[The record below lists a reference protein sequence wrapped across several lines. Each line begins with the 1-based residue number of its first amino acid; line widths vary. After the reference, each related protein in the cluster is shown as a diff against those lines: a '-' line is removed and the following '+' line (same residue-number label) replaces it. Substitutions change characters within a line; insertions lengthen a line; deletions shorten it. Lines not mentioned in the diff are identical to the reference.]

1 MYGLF
6 AYKEITAL
14 RTKHVYRL
22 EIYKKDFSGTAM
34 ELEEFSSSPFSITL
48 EGEGDAIYRP
58 VIKSYLSI
66 NIIDKDQFDYTQFFT
81 SDAFGFR
88 VFLLRNGVRLWSG
101 YITPDSFGQDLQY
114 RSTINLVA
122 RDNIGYLSEIDY
134 DWFDYDFVSIE
145 QLLTKA
151 FDKIQAQFSLDNRVN
166 IFSGNKPITDAYIQ
180 TVGLKDKTWFE
191 VLEEVLSGCGLQL
204 RYINDNYTLHDIAN
218 EVELG
223 GNYTPTFIDRSQRVD
238 FSPAWREE
246 QLEQD
251 YLKIDNFFN
260 KMPNKDKYEFIKLN
274 NKDFSRPGERL
285 YTIQGWNQ
293 SEANASNGILFN
305 NPDELYYNTSFNQDT
320 GTYIF
325 DKIPNTSM
333 LINSD
338 NKTEYPN
345 SSISTSFICKKSST
359 PLHIN
364 IDAFNELFEVE
375 YYEGIGHVI
384 SRHYGFNYNTYHL
397 NFYCNIFLKKE
408 DGSTLICKNNTWEPY
423 DSSNQDYRIELNL
436 PETPDPLT
444 AESFQEDKTQ
454 LDIVVKSIPENGDL
468 IFTIYRWGTS
478 YTGTLLGSFAMR
490 IDNIKMYFKDE
501 KEDISGQESKITINE
516 SNNVKQSFDFKYGQ
530 IPDSSG
536 GYLAFAG
543 GLHDNDDYHTPLT
556 DWYRSAFPGNK
567 YNLLELVGRGL
578 AHHGK
583 KARKIMTGT
592 ILFDGQDFSK
602 ILVIDNE
609 KYVINGGTYDVT
621 KETLTGE
628 FIEVE
633 PYSTDDYVITGGAV
647 SGGSS
652 NISTGGNRDTLLWTD
667 NAANTKRVNELGMA
681 TSDDLAGSNLLIDNP
696 EWSEA
701 KRISADM
708 LDDKFYWD
716 KSLDTTEDKSDKD
729 SWIIR
734 TKHSIVSDKG
744 ISAYGLGSTSGGSAS
759 GSLGELVNVGQWAD
773 EVPTADRVMVQ
784 LAGAT
789 HWSAKPLADLVGLD
803 TAALAQYL
811 TANSYLKASD
821 ISSYLTWANLS
832 GKPTVYPTNWANIA
846 DKPTVYPTTWTSVTG
861 RPTKLSQFT
870 DDVVAG
876 NYLPKPTWD
885 AVFEVVTVDGTP
897 ALKVKYDILGLKGI
911 TAYAD
916 GTLSGG
922 FSGALVDLVDVAVTN
937 LASGDILKYN
947 GTHFVNVPVSSIAGA
962 SSWDQI
968 TGKPEY
974 YPTRW
979 ADVFGAPA
987 SLPASDVYPW
997 AKAAS
1002 KPTYTAAEV
1011 GALALSGGTLTG
1023 NVITIGSFILAN
1035 SGAYP
1040 QLTFRAT
1047 ADNSERLLFRHG
1059 NDLKWRYNG
1068 TNDGIIYHSGNF
1080 NPGNYLL
1087 LSGGTM
1093 TGDITFGSNGRSLRG
1108 SDGGNIAG
1116 VLYDTPNARYVTAI
1130 GTGSRRLIL
1139 VSPASIYRGT
1149 GGVAE
1154 NYMIY
1159 DSGNFNPSSKLDK
1172 SVWDEAFE
1180 LKTVNGVRV
1189 ISAKLDFLSV
1199 AGISAYATGPSSG
1212 GGGGGL
1218 DYDLLKQALTG
1229 AITPDGYP
1237 FTISAS
1243 FLGAIDKTYLT
1254 GKLANTYADKVH
1266 THLWADIT
1274 DRPTALPANGGN
1286 ADTVDNLHA
1295 SSFAQIKSYN
1305 FPSGGVN
1312 NITDLDFTG
1321 NIQAHFPGAEYSC
1334 IWQGKDYQGT
1344 ILQLKLR
1351 DYANVQS
1358 MMYRGSLTKTWRT
1371 VWDSGNFNPENYLPL
1386 SGGSITG
1393 GLGVSGYLTAG
1404 VLRIKATSYPQIS
1417 FVNTTTNRDSL
1428 LFVNGSELYWRPTAG
1443 TATDYQVYH
1452 SGNFNPDSKLGVSS
1466 VAVEAKK
1473 MSYQGLMTA
1482 ISGTTTFP
1490 AGLYL
1495 YGVYSNGYPVT
1506 YGNLLRVGGS
1516 GLGEMLF
1523 GWAGDASVGGL
1534 YYRSKRDV
1542 AATAWSSWCKLW
1554 TSANSNLSTID
1565 WSANNLNAA
1574 ANLDVAGQAY
1584 VSGWLRSRGN
1594 VGWYSQDY
1602 GGGIHM
1608 TDSTWVR
1615 VYGSKGLMIDT
1626 GTSPFNMG
1634 QLQITCSAEAS
1645 IGFRSASNGN
1655 WCLGKGVSSIGSGFG
1670 LYNAATNRVAFQI
1683 ASATDNASFVGS
1695 ITAPTF
1701 VGNLSGSASSVN
1713 GYDIN
1718 SFTGYYKYTI
1728 DASSLDQN
1736 TYYPVTMNLGA
1747 HNTVRIS
1754 VIVALNS
1761 GTKPAWSSHA
1771 SGFSVRFIEEV
1782 NGSGWGISE
1791 VSRNILANE
1800 YRFANANPVGRVE
1813 QMTNSSTEVIWVRG
1827 GGKYFFYLSIP
1838 YITPALRTSTFT
1850 NASQSVSPRTDTMD
1864 LRMAANGNG
1873 IAVSKLYAHNSIEI
1887 NGFTIDVYNGALRVN
1902 GNLVATGGVTSL
1914 ATA

>member
-1 MYGLF
+1 MRLVTTFIQNTESTDPDLSYLNRARFVLSVADGHGSDGVGILDAVIRNRHLF
-6 AYKEITAL
+6 LSMTSGAEIDAGSVFTEDDLPVASDSRLGIAAFDPAY
-14 RTKHVYRL
+14 
-22 EIYKKDFSGTAM
+22 
-34 ELEEFSSSPFSITL
+34 FSIL
-48 EGEGDAIYRP
+48 AGKVSLRGDLDFGLNETQLAEYLTANKYATQAWVAAQGFIGSDGLALYATKEW
-58 VIKSYLSI
+58 VLGQNFAKASSLGNYLLKSVW
-66 NIIDKDQFDYTQFFT
+66 DE
-81 SDAFGFR
+81 
-88 VFLLRNGVRLWSG
+88 VFEVTTVNGVR
-101 YITPDSFGQDLQY
+101 
-114 RSTINLVA
+114 
-122 RDNIGYLSEIDY
+122 
-134 DWFDYDFVSIE
+134 
-145 QLLTKA
+145 
-151 FDKIQAQFSLDNRVN
+151 
-166 IFSGNKPITDAYIQ
+166 
-180 TVGLKDKTWFE
+180 
-191 VLEEVLSGCGLQL
+191 VLNVKL
-204 RYINDNYTLHDIAN
+204 DIA
-218 EVELG
+218 
-223 GNYTPTFIDRSQRVD
+223 
-238 FSPAWREE
+238 
-246 QLEQD
+246 
-251 YLKIDNFFN
+251 
-260 KMPNKDKYEFIKLN
+260 
-274 NKDFSRPGERL
+274 
-285 YTIQGWNQ
+285 
-293 SEANASNGILFN
+293 
-305 NPDELYYNTSFNQDT
+305 
-320 GTYIF
+320 
-325 DKIPNTSM
+325 
-333 LINSD
+333 
-338 NKTEYPN
+338 
-345 SSISTSFICKKSST
+345 
-359 PLHIN
+359 
-364 IDAFNELFEVE
+364 
-375 YYEGIGHVI
+375 
-384 SRHYGFNYNTYHL
+384 
-397 NFYCNIFLKKE
+397 
-408 DGSTLICKNNTWEPY
+408 
-423 DSSNQDYRIELNL
+423 
-436 PETPDPLT
+436 
-444 AESFQEDKTQ
+444 
-454 LDIVVKSIPENGDL
+454 
-468 IFTIYRWGTS
+468 
-478 YTGTLLGSFAMR
+478 
-490 IDNIKMYFKDE
+490 
-501 KEDISGQESKITINE
+501 
-516 SNNVKQSFDFKYGQ
+516 
-530 IPDSSG
+530 
-536 GYLAFAG
+536 
-543 GLHDNDDYHTPLT
+543 GL
-556 DWYRSAFPGNK
+556 
-567 YNLLELVGRGL
+567 
-578 AHHGK
+578 
-583 KARKIMTGT
+583 
-592 ILFDGQDFSK
+592 
-602 ILVIDNE
+602 
-609 KYVINGGTYDVT
+609 
-621 KETLTGE
+621 
-628 FIEVE
+628 
-633 PYSTDDYVITGGAV
+633 
-647 SGGSS
+647 
-652 NISTGGNRDTLLWTD
+652 
-667 NAANTKRVNELGMA
+667 
-681 TSDDLAGSNLLIDNP
+681 
-696 EWSEA
+696 
-701 KRISADM
+701 
-708 LDDKFYWD
+708 
-716 KSLDTTEDKSDKD
+716 
-729 SWIIR
+729 
-734 TKHSIVSDKG
+734 KG
-744 ISAYGLGSTSGGSAS
+744 ISAYGLGSTSGSGAS

-821 ISSYLTWANLS
+821 ISNYLTWANLS
-832 GKPTVYPTNWANIA
+832 GKPTVYPTSWEL
-846 DKPTVYPTTWTSVTG
+846 VTG
-861 RPTKLSQFT
+861 RPTKLSDLT

-897 ALKVKYDILGLKGI
+897 VLKVKYDILGLKGI

-979 ADVFGAPA
+979 ADVSGAPA

-1011 GALALSGGTLTG
+1011 GALALSGGIITGSLTVTNG
-1023 NVITIGSFILAN
+1023 FTSGIMKCQT
-1035 SGAYP
+1035 GAYP
-1040 QLTFRAT
+1040 QLQFEQTNTGVTSILFVTAT
-1047 ADNSERLLFRHG
+1047 NDLIYRPDNSKTG
-1059 NDLKWRYNG
+1059 ADYA
-1068 TNDGIIYHSGNF
+1068 IYHSGNF
-1080 NPGNYLL
+1080 
-1087 LSGGTM
+1087 T
-1093 TGDITFGSNGRSLRG
+1093 
-1108 SDGGNIAG
+1108 
-1116 VLYDTPNARYVTAI
+1116 
-1130 GTGSRRLIL
+1130 
-1139 VSPASIYRGT
+1139 
-1149 GGVAE
+1149 
-1154 NYMIY
+1154 
-1159 DSGNFNPSSKLDK
+1159 PSSKLDK

-1243 FLGAIDKTYLT
+1243 FLGAIDKIYLT
-1254 GKLANTYADKVH
+1254 GKLANTYANKVH

-1274 DRPTALPANGGN
+1274 DRPTSLPANGGN

-1334 IWQGKDYQGT
+1334 IWQGKDFAGT

-1351 DYANVQS
+1351 DYAGKQS

-1371 VWDSGNFNPENYLPL
+1371 VWDSGNLNPDDKFGFSAAQLSDLNNAPNNAFFVGAYNATNSPVQNSWSNGFTIAYGNNTDFKKQFCYAGEKWWTRGRDGTNWGAWRQIWDSGSFNPANYLPL

-1404 VLRIKATSYPQIS
+1404 VLRVKATSYPQIS

-1428 LFVNGSELYWRPTAG
+1428 LFVNGSGLYWRPTAG

-1495 YGVYSNGYPVT
+1495 YGVYNNGYPVT

-1542 AATAWSSWCKLW
+1542 AATAWSNWCKLW

-1626 GTSPFNMG
+1626 GTSPINMG

-1655 WCLGKGVSSIGSGFG
+1655 WCLGKGVKSIGSGFG
-1670 LYNAATNRVAFQI
+1670 LYNAVTNRAAFQI
-1683 ASATDNASFVGS
+1683 DSATDNASFVGS

-1736 TYYPVTMNLGA
+1736 TYYPVTMYLGN

-1754 VIVALNS
+1754 VIVALDS

-1771 SGFSVRFIEEV
+1771 SGYSVRFIEEV
-1782 NGSGWGISE
+1782 NGSGWGTSE

-1902 GNLVATGGVTSL
+1902 GNLVATGGVT
-1914 ATA
+1914 AYQ

>member
-1 MYGLF
+1 M
-6 AYKEITAL
+6 
-14 RTKHVYRL
+14 
-22 EIYKKDFSGTAM
+22 
-34 ELEEFSSSPFSITL
+34 
-48 EGEGDAIYRP
+48 
-58 VIKSYLSI
+58 
-66 NIIDKDQFDYTQFFT
+66 
-81 SDAFGFR
+81 
-88 VFLLRNGVRLWSG
+88 
-101 YITPDSFGQDLQY
+101 
-114 RSTINLVA
+114 
-122 RDNIGYLSEIDY
+122 
-134 DWFDYDFVSIE
+134 
-145 QLLTKA
+145 
-151 FDKIQAQFSLDNRVN
+151 
-166 IFSGNKPITDAYIQ
+166 
-180 TVGLKDKTWFE
+180 
-191 VLEEVLSGCGLQL
+191 
-204 RYINDNYTLHDIAN
+204 
-218 EVELG
+218 
-223 GNYTPTFIDRSQRVD
+223 
-238 FSPAWREE
+238 
-246 QLEQD
+246 
-251 YLKIDNFFN
+251 
-260 KMPNKDKYEFIKLN
+260 
-274 NKDFSRPGERL
+274 
-285 YTIQGWNQ
+285 
-293 SEANASNGILFN
+293 
-305 NPDELYYNTSFNQDT
+305 
-320 GTYIF
+320 
-325 DKIPNTSM
+325 
-333 LINSD
+333 
-338 NKTEYPN
+338 
-345 SSISTSFICKKSST
+345 
-359 PLHIN
+359 
-364 IDAFNELFEVE
+364 
-375 YYEGIGHVI
+375 
-384 SRHYGFNYNTYHL
+384 
-397 NFYCNIFLKKE
+397 
-408 DGSTLICKNNTWEPY
+408 
-423 DSSNQDYRIELNL
+423 
-436 PETPDPLT
+436 
-444 AESFQEDKTQ
+444 
-454 LDIVVKSIPENGDL
+454 
-468 IFTIYRWGTS
+468 
-478 YTGTLLGSFAMR
+478 
-490 IDNIKMYFKDE
+490 
-501 KEDISGQESKITINE
+501 
-516 SNNVKQSFDFKYGQ
+516 
-530 IPDSSG
+530 
-536 GYLAFAG
+536 
-543 GLHDNDDYHTPLT
+543 
-556 DWYRSAFPGNK
+556 
-567 YNLLELVGRGL
+567 
-578 AHHGK
+578 
-583 KARKIMTGT
+583 
-592 ILFDGQDFSK
+592 
-602 ILVIDNE
+602 
-609 KYVINGGTYDVT
+609 
-621 KETLTGE
+621 
-628 FIEVE
+628 
-633 PYSTDDYVITGGAV
+633 
-647 SGGSS
+647 
-652 NISTGGNRDTLLWTD
+652 
-667 NAANTKRVNELGMA
+667 
-681 TSDDLAGSNLLIDNP
+681 
-696 EWSEA
+696 
-701 KRISADM
+701 
-708 LDDKFYWD
+708 
-716 KSLDTTEDKSDKD
+716 
-729 SWIIR
+729 
-734 TKHSIVSDKG
+734 
-744 ISAYGLGSTSGGSAS
+744 
-759 GSLGELVNVGQWAD
+759 
-773 EVPTADRVMVQ
+773 
-784 LAGAT
+784 
-789 HWSAKPLADLVGLD
+789 
-803 TAALAQYL
+803 
-811 TANSYLKASD
+811 
-821 ISSYLTWANLS
+821 
-832 GKPTVYPTNWANIA
+832 
-846 DKPTVYPTTWTSVTG
+846 
-861 RPTKLSQFT
+861 
-870 DDVVAG
+870 
-876 NYLPKPTWD
+876 
-885 AVFEVVTVDGTP
+885 
-897 ALKVKYDILGLKGI
+897 
-911 TAYAD
+911 
-916 GTLSGG
+916 
-922 FSGALVDLVDVAVTN
+922 
-937 LASGDILKYN
+937 
-947 GTHFVNVPVSSIAGA
+947 
-962 SSWDQI
+962 
-968 TGKPEY
+968 
-974 YPTRW
+974 
-979 ADVFGAPA
+979 
-987 SLPASDVYPW
+987 
-997 AKAAS
+997 
-1002 KPTYTAAEV
+1002 
-1011 GALALSGGTLTG
+1011 SGGTLTG

-1139 VSPASIYRGT
+1139 VSPASIYRGA

-1274 DRPTALPANGGN
+1274 DRPTSLPANGGN

-1305 FPSGGVN
+1305 FPSGGIN

-1334 IWQGKDYQGT
+1334 IWQGKDFAGT

-1351 DYANVQS
+1351 DYAGKQS
-1358 MMYRGSLTKTWRT
+1358 MMYRGSLTKIWRT
-1371 VWDSGNFNPENYLPL
+1371 VWDSGNFNPDNKFGLSGIISDLNNAPLNAVFSTNGTPANAPLENAYFQGFTFAMDNNPDFKRQWAFKDKKIWFRNLHAGSWSAWTDVIPLDNYLPL

-1404 VLRIKATSYPQIS
+1404 VLRVKATSYPQIS

-1428 LFVNGSELYWRPTAG
+1428 LFVNGSGLYWRPTAG

-1495 YGVYSNGYPVT
+1495 YGVYNNGYPVT

-1542 AATAWSSWCKLW
+1542 AATAWSNWCKLW

-1626 GTSPFNMG
+1626 GTSPINMG

-1655 WCLGKGVSSIGSGFG
+1655 WCLGKGVKSIGSGFG
-1670 LYNAATNRVAFQI
+1670 LYNAVTNRAAFQI
-1683 ASATDNASFVGS
+1683 DSATDNASFVGS

-1736 TYYPVTMNLGA
+1736 TYYPVTMYLGN

-1754 VIVALNS
+1754 VIVALDS

-1771 SGFSVRFIEEV
+1771 SGYSVRFIEEV
-1782 NGSGWGISE
+1782 NGSGWGTSE

-1902 GNLVATGGVTSL
+1902 GNLVATGGVT
-1914 ATA
+1914 AYQ

>member
-1 MYGLF
+1 MRLVTTFIQNTESTDPDLSYLNRARFVLSVADGHGSDGVGILDAVIRNRHLF
-6 AYKEITAL
+6 LSMTSGAEIDAGSVFTEDDLPVASDSRLGIAAFDPAY
-14 RTKHVYRL
+14 
-22 EIYKKDFSGTAM
+22 
-34 ELEEFSSSPFSITL
+34 FSIL
-48 EGEGDAIYRP
+48 AGKVSLRGDLDFGLNETQLAEYLTANKYATQAWVAAQGFIGSDGLALYATKEW
-58 VIKSYLSI
+58 VLGQNFAKASSLGNYLLKSVW
-66 NIIDKDQFDYTQFFT
+66 DE
-81 SDAFGFR
+81 
-88 VFLLRNGVRLWSG
+88 VFEVTTVNGVR
-101 YITPDSFGQDLQY
+101 
-114 RSTINLVA
+114 
-122 RDNIGYLSEIDY
+122 
-134 DWFDYDFVSIE
+134 
-145 QLLTKA
+145 
-151 FDKIQAQFSLDNRVN
+151 
-166 IFSGNKPITDAYIQ
+166 
-180 TVGLKDKTWFE
+180 
-191 VLEEVLSGCGLQL
+191 VLNVKL
-204 RYINDNYTLHDIAN
+204 DIA
-218 EVELG
+218 
-223 GNYTPTFIDRSQRVD
+223 
-238 FSPAWREE
+238 
-246 QLEQD
+246 
-251 YLKIDNFFN
+251 
-260 KMPNKDKYEFIKLN
+260 
-274 NKDFSRPGERL
+274 
-285 YTIQGWNQ
+285 
-293 SEANASNGILFN
+293 
-305 NPDELYYNTSFNQDT
+305 
-320 GTYIF
+320 
-325 DKIPNTSM
+325 
-333 LINSD
+333 
-338 NKTEYPN
+338 
-345 SSISTSFICKKSST
+345 
-359 PLHIN
+359 
-364 IDAFNELFEVE
+364 
-375 YYEGIGHVI
+375 
-384 SRHYGFNYNTYHL
+384 
-397 NFYCNIFLKKE
+397 
-408 DGSTLICKNNTWEPY
+408 
-423 DSSNQDYRIELNL
+423 
-436 PETPDPLT
+436 
-444 AESFQEDKTQ
+444 
-454 LDIVVKSIPENGDL
+454 
-468 IFTIYRWGTS
+468 
-478 YTGTLLGSFAMR
+478 
-490 IDNIKMYFKDE
+490 
-501 KEDISGQESKITINE
+501 
-516 SNNVKQSFDFKYGQ
+516 
-530 IPDSSG
+530 
-536 GYLAFAG
+536 
-543 GLHDNDDYHTPLT
+543 GL
-556 DWYRSAFPGNK
+556 
-567 YNLLELVGRGL
+567 
-578 AHHGK
+578 
-583 KARKIMTGT
+583 
-592 ILFDGQDFSK
+592 
-602 ILVIDNE
+602 
-609 KYVINGGTYDVT
+609 
-621 KETLTGE
+621 
-628 FIEVE
+628 
-633 PYSTDDYVITGGAV
+633 
-647 SGGSS
+647 
-652 NISTGGNRDTLLWTD
+652 
-667 NAANTKRVNELGMA
+667 
-681 TSDDLAGSNLLIDNP
+681 
-696 EWSEA
+696 
-701 KRISADM
+701 
-708 LDDKFYWD
+708 
-716 KSLDTTEDKSDKD
+716 
-729 SWIIR
+729 
-734 TKHSIVSDKG
+734 KG
-744 ISAYGLGSTSGGSAS
+744 ISAYGLGSTSGSGAS

-861 RPTKLSQFT
+861 RPTKLSDLT

-911 TAYAD
+911 TAYAE
-916 GTLSGG
+916 GSLSGG

-979 ADVFGAPA
+979 ADVSGAPT

-1139 VSPASIYRGT
+1139 VSPASIYRGA

-1274 DRPTALPANGGN
+1274 DRPTSLPANGGN

-1334 IWQGKDYQGT
+1334 IWQGKDFAGT

-1351 DYANVQS
+1351 DYAGKQS
-1358 MMYRGSLTKTWRT
+1358 MMYRGSLTKIWRT
-1371 VWDSGNFNPENYLPL
+1371 VWDSGNFNPDNKFGLSGIISDLNNAPLNAVFSTNGTPANAPLENAYFQGFTFAMDNNPDFKRQWAFKDKKIWFRNLHAGSWSAWTDVIPLDNYLPL

-1404 VLRIKATSYPQIS
+1404 VLRVKATSYPQIS

-1428 LFVNGSELYWRPTAG
+1428 LFVNGSGLYWRPTAG

-1495 YGVYSNGYPVT
+1495 YGVYNNGYPVT

-1542 AATAWSSWCKLW
+1542 AATAWSNWCKLW

-1602 GGGIHM
+1602 GGGIYM

-1736 TYYPVTMNLGA
+1736 TYYPVTMYLGN
-1747 HNTVRIS
+1747 HHTVRIS
-1754 VIVALNS
+1754 VLVALDS

-1771 SGFSVRFIEEV
+1771 SGYSVRFIEEV
-1782 NGSGWGISE
+1782 NGSGWGTSE
-1791 VSRNILANE
+1791 VSRSILANE

-1850 NASQSVSPRTDTMD
+1850 TASQSVSPRTDTMD
-1864 LRMAANGNG
+1864 LRTAALGSG
-1873 IAVSKLYAHNSIEI
+1873 IAINKLYAHNSIEI

-1902 GNLVATGGVTSL
+1902 GNLVATGGVT
-1914 ATA
+1914 AYQ

>member
-6 AYKEITAL
+6 AHKEITAL

-34 ELEEFSSSPFSITL
+34 ELEEFSGSPFSITL
-48 EGEGDAIYRP
+48 EGEGDEIYRP
-58 VIKSYLSI
+58 IIKSYLSI

-397 NFYCNIFLKKE
+397 NFYCNIFLEKE

-556 DWYRSAFPGNK
+556 GWYRSAFPGNK

-667 NAANTKRVNELGMA
+667 NAANTKRVNELGVA

-773 EVPTADRVMVQ
+773 AVPTADRVMVQ

-821 ISSYLTWANLS
+821 ISNYLTWANLS
-832 GKPTVYPTNWANIA
+832 GKPTVYPTSWEL
-846 DKPTVYPTTWTSVTG
+846 VTG
-861 RPTKLSQFT
+861 RPTKLSDLT

-911 TAYAD
+911 SAYAD
-916 GTLSGG
+916 GSLSGG

-979 ADVFGAPA
+979 ADVSGAPA

-1011 GALALSGGTLTG
+1011 GALALSGGIITGSLTVTNG
-1023 NVITIGSFILAN
+1023 FTSGIMKCQT
-1035 SGAYP
+1035 GAYP
-1040 QLTFRAT
+1040 QLQFEQTNTGVTSILFVTAT
-1047 ADNSERLLFRHG
+1047 NDLIYRPDNSKTG
-1059 NDLKWRYNG
+1059 ADYA
-1068 TNDGIIYHSGNF
+1068 IYHSGNF
-1080 NPGNYLL
+1080 
-1087 LSGGTM
+1087 T
-1093 TGDITFGSNGRSLRG
+1093 
-1108 SDGGNIAG
+1108 
-1116 VLYDTPNARYVTAI
+1116 
-1130 GTGSRRLIL
+1130 
-1139 VSPASIYRGT
+1139 
-1149 GGVAE
+1149 
-1154 NYMIY
+1154 
-1159 DSGNFNPSSKLDK
+1159 PSSKLDK

-1199 AGISAYATGPSSG
+1199 AGISAYATGPSSV

-1218 DYDLLKQALTG
+1218 DYDLLKQGLTG

-1243 FLGAIDKTYLT
+1243 FLGAIDKIYLT
-1254 GKLANTYADKVH
+1254 GKLANTYANKVH

-1274 DRPTALPANGGN
+1274 DRPTSLPANGGN

-1334 IWQGKDYQGT
+1334 IWQGKDFAGT

-1351 DYANVQS
+1351 DYAGKQS

-1371 VWDSGNFNPENYLPL
+1371 VWDSGNLNPDDKFGFSAAQL
-1386 SGGSITG
+1386 SDLNNAPNNAFFVGAYNATNSPVQNSWSNGFTIAYGNNTDFKKQFC
-1393 GLGVSGYLTAG
+1393 YAG
-1404 VLRIKATSYPQIS
+1404 EKWWTRGRDGTNWGAWRQIW
-1417 FVNTTTNRDSL
+1417 D
-1428 LFVNGSELYWRPTAG
+1428 
-1443 TATDYQVYH
+1443 

-1495 YGVYSNGYPVT
+1495 YGVYNNGYPVT

-1542 AATAWSSWCKLW
+1542 AATAWSNWCKLW

-1626 GTSPFNMG
+1626 GTSPINMG

-1655 WCLGKGVSSIGSGFG
+1655 WCLGKGVKSIGSGFG
-1670 LYNAATNRVAFQI
+1670 LYNAVTNRAAFQI
-1683 ASATDNASFVGS
+1683 DSATDNASFVGS

-1736 TYYPVTMNLGA
+1736 TYYPVTMYLGN

-1754 VIVALNS
+1754 VIVALDS

-1771 SGFSVRFIEEV
+1771 SGYSVRFIEEV
-1782 NGSGWGISE
+1782 NGSGWGTSE

-1902 GNLVATGGVTSL
+1902 GNLVATGGVT
-1914 ATA
+1914 AYQ

>member
-1 MYGLF
+1 MRLVTTFIQNTESTDPDLSYLNRARFVLSVADGHGSDGVGILDAVIRNRHLF
-6 AYKEITAL
+6 LSMTSGAEIDAGSVFTEDDLPVASDSRLGIAAFDPAY
-14 RTKHVYRL
+14 
-22 EIYKKDFSGTAM
+22 
-34 ELEEFSSSPFSITL
+34 FSIL
-48 EGEGDAIYRP
+48 AGKVSLRGDLDFGLNETQLAEYLTANKYATQAWVAAQGFIGSDGLALYATKEW
-58 VIKSYLSI
+58 VLGQNFAKASSLGNYLLKSVW
-66 NIIDKDQFDYTQFFT
+66 DE
-81 SDAFGFR
+81 
-88 VFLLRNGVRLWSG
+88 VFEVTTVNGVR
-101 YITPDSFGQDLQY
+101 
-114 RSTINLVA
+114 
-122 RDNIGYLSEIDY
+122 
-134 DWFDYDFVSIE
+134 
-145 QLLTKA
+145 
-151 FDKIQAQFSLDNRVN
+151 
-166 IFSGNKPITDAYIQ
+166 
-180 TVGLKDKTWFE
+180 
-191 VLEEVLSGCGLQL
+191 VLNVKL
-204 RYINDNYTLHDIAN
+204 DIA
-218 EVELG
+218 
-223 GNYTPTFIDRSQRVD
+223 
-238 FSPAWREE
+238 
-246 QLEQD
+246 
-251 YLKIDNFFN
+251 
-260 KMPNKDKYEFIKLN
+260 
-274 NKDFSRPGERL
+274 
-285 YTIQGWNQ
+285 
-293 SEANASNGILFN
+293 
-305 NPDELYYNTSFNQDT
+305 
-320 GTYIF
+320 
-325 DKIPNTSM
+325 
-333 LINSD
+333 
-338 NKTEYPN
+338 
-345 SSISTSFICKKSST
+345 
-359 PLHIN
+359 
-364 IDAFNELFEVE
+364 
-375 YYEGIGHVI
+375 
-384 SRHYGFNYNTYHL
+384 
-397 NFYCNIFLKKE
+397 
-408 DGSTLICKNNTWEPY
+408 
-423 DSSNQDYRIELNL
+423 
-436 PETPDPLT
+436 
-444 AESFQEDKTQ
+444 
-454 LDIVVKSIPENGDL
+454 
-468 IFTIYRWGTS
+468 
-478 YTGTLLGSFAMR
+478 
-490 IDNIKMYFKDE
+490 
-501 KEDISGQESKITINE
+501 
-516 SNNVKQSFDFKYGQ
+516 
-530 IPDSSG
+530 
-536 GYLAFAG
+536 
-543 GLHDNDDYHTPLT
+543 GL
-556 DWYRSAFPGNK
+556 
-567 YNLLELVGRGL
+567 
-578 AHHGK
+578 
-583 KARKIMTGT
+583 
-592 ILFDGQDFSK
+592 
-602 ILVIDNE
+602 
-609 KYVINGGTYDVT
+609 
-621 KETLTGE
+621 
-628 FIEVE
+628 
-633 PYSTDDYVITGGAV
+633 
-647 SGGSS
+647 
-652 NISTGGNRDTLLWTD
+652 
-667 NAANTKRVNELGMA
+667 
-681 TSDDLAGSNLLIDNP
+681 
-696 EWSEA
+696 
-701 KRISADM
+701 
-708 LDDKFYWD
+708 
-716 KSLDTTEDKSDKD
+716 
-729 SWIIR
+729 
-734 TKHSIVSDKG
+734 KG

-773 EVPTADRVMVQ
+773 AVPTADRVMVQ

-832 GKPTVYPTNWANIA
+832 GKPTVYPTSWEL
-846 DKPTVYPTTWTSVTG
+846 VTG
-861 RPTKLSQFT
+861 RPTKLSDLT
-870 DDVVAG
+870 DDVVSG

-885 AVFEVVTVDGTP
+885 AVFEVVMVDGTP

-1002 KPTYTAAEV
+1002 KPTYTATEV

-1068 TNDGIIYHSGNF
+1068 TNDGTIYHSGNF

-1139 VSPASIYRGT
+1139 VSPASIYRGA

-1274 DRPTALPANGGN
+1274 DRPTSLPANGGN

-1334 IWQGKDYQGT
+1334 IWQGKDFAGT

-1351 DYANVQS
+1351 DYAGKQS
-1358 MMYRGSLTKTWRT
+1358 MMYRGSLTKIWRT
-1371 VWDSGNFNPENYLPL
+1371 VWDSGNFNPDNKFGLSGIISDLNNAPLNAVFSTNGTPANAPLENAYFQGFTFAMDNNPDFKRQWAFKDKKIWFRNLHAGSWSAWTDVIPLDNYLPL

-1404 VLRIKATSYPQIS
+1404 VLRVKATSYPQIS

-1428 LFVNGSELYWRPTAG
+1428 LFVNGSGLYWRPTAG

-1495 YGVYSNGYPVT
+1495 YGVYNNGYPVT

-1542 AATAWSSWCKLW
+1542 AATAWSNWCKLW

-1626 GTSPFNMG
+1626 GTSPINMG

-1655 WCLGKGVSSIGSGFG
+1655 WCLGKGVKSIGSGFG
-1670 LYNAATNRVAFQI
+1670 LYNAVTNRAAFQI
-1683 ASATDNASFVGS
+1683 DSATDNASFVGS

-1736 TYYPVTMNLGA
+1736 TYYPVTMYLGN

-1754 VIVALNS
+1754 VIVALDS

-1771 SGFSVRFIEEV
+1771 SGYSVRFIEEV
-1782 NGSGWGISE
+1782 NGSGWGTSE

-1800 YRFANANPVGRVE
+1800 YRFANPNPVGRVE

-1902 GNLVATGGVTSL
+1902 GNLVATGGVT
-1914 ATA
+1914 AYQ

>member
-34 ELEEFSSSPFSITL
+34 ELEEFNSSPFSITL
-48 EGEGDAIYRP
+48 EGEGDEVYRP

-260 KMPNKDKYEFIKLN
+260 MPDSGDYHFAKEVSTGYWYAKARLYYLDNFYYNSSPLDGVLVLKPSEYPLYPSDSSTLPDSTLLISDINQGKNSRAYASIVRRVKQTDRILKISINAYTGLYTLIAASSTSPTKLEEFIPFPFDPYHVSMYFNL
-274 NKDFSRPGERL
+274 FLE
-285 YTIQGWNQ
+285 
-293 SEANASNGILFN
+293 SEDGRV
-305 NPDELYYNTSFNQDT
+305 
-320 GTYIF
+320 
-325 DKIPNTSM
+325 
-333 LINSD
+333 LIAKGD
-338 NKTEYPN
+338 RW
-345 SSISTSFICKKSST
+345 
-359 PLHIN
+359 
-364 IDAFNELFEVE
+364 VE
-375 YYEGIGHVI
+375 Y
-384 SRHYGFNYNTYHL
+384 SDTD
-397 NFYCNIFLKKE
+397 NF
-408 DGSTLICKNNTWEPY
+408 
-423 DSSNQDYRIELNL
+423 RIQLDL
-436 PETPDPLT
+436 PEVADPLVSAGSHNVSNT
-444 AESFQEDKTQ
+444 DLTLRFKN
-454 LDIVVKSIPENGDL
+454 IPENGRL
-468 IFTIYRWGTS
+468 IFAIYQWTASAEEDNYGKRV
-478 YTGTLLGSFAMR
+478 AR
-490 IDNIKMYFKDE
+490 IDSIKMSFEDE
-501 KEDISGQESKITINE
+501 TEDISGQESKITINE

-556 DWYRSAFPGNK
+556 DWYRSAFPENK

-667 NAANTKRVNELGMA
+667 NAANTKRVNELGVA

-744 ISAYGLGSTSGGSAS
+744 ISAYGLGSTSGGGAS

-832 GKPTVYPTNWANIA
+832 GKPTVYPTSWEL
-846 DKPTVYPTTWTSVTG
+846 VTG
-861 RPTKLSQFT
+861 RPTKLSDLT

-897 ALKVKYDILGLKGI
+897 VLKVKYDILGLKGI

-979 ADVFGAPA
+979 ADVSGAPT

-997 AKAAS
+997 AKTAS

-1011 GALALSGGTLTG
+1011 GALALSGGIITGSLTVTNG
-1023 NVITIGSFILAN
+1023 FTSGIMKCQT
-1035 SGAYP
+1035 GAYP
-1040 QLTFRAT
+1040 QLQFEQTNTGVTSILFVTAT
-1047 ADNSERLLFRHG
+1047 NDLIYRPDNSKTG
-1059 NDLKWRYNG
+1059 ADYA
-1068 TNDGIIYHSGNF
+1068 IYHSGNF
-1080 NPGNYLL
+1080 
-1087 LSGGTM
+1087 T
-1093 TGDITFGSNGRSLRG
+1093 
-1108 SDGGNIAG
+1108 
-1116 VLYDTPNARYVTAI
+1116 
-1130 GTGSRRLIL
+1130 
-1139 VSPASIYRGT
+1139 
-1149 GGVAE
+1149 
-1154 NYMIY
+1154 
-1159 DSGNFNPSSKLDK
+1159 PSSKLDK

-1254 GKLANTYADKVH
+1254 GKLANTYANKVH
-1266 THLWADIT
+1266 THLWVDIT

-1295 SSFAQIKSYN
+1295 SSFTRADQE
-1305 FPSGGVN
+1305 PDV
-1312 NITDLDFTG
+1312 DLDTVNGQGIMACRANTTATAERHYPIQQAGTLFYGTAAYKSANQIYGSFNSNRWFVRGGGTSPTAKTAWAEIWTTSNFNPDNYLNAKKGLISDLNTATG
-1321 NIQAHFPGAEYSC
+1321 SGVYYFSTPGSVNTPENY
-1334 IWQGKDYQGT
+1334 
-1344 ILQLKLR
+1344 
-1351 DYANVQS
+1351 
-1358 MMYRGSLTKTWRT
+1358 GSLLVVAT
-1371 VWDSGNFNPENYLPL
+1371 VDNGSPWINQFAFGTSNKIWHRQNINNAGWNSWTYLYDSGNFNPGNYLLL
-1386 SGGSITG
+1386 SGGTMTGDITFGSNGRSLRGSDG
-1393 GLGVSGYLTAG
+1393 GNIAG
-1404 VLRIKATSYPQIS
+1404 VLYDTPNARYVTAIGTGSRRLILVSPASIYRGAGGVAENYMIYDSSNSNIS
-1417 FVNTTTNRDSL
+1417 TVDWAAKNITA
-1428 LFVNGSELYWRPTAG
+1428 AG
-1443 TATDYQVYH
+1443 TI
-1452 SGNFNPDSKLGVSS
+1452 VSMS
-1466 VAVEAKK
+1466 TVE
-1473 MSYQGLMTA
+1473 
-1482 ISGTTTFP
+1482 
-1490 AGLYL
+1490 
-1495 YGVYSNGYPVT
+1495 
-1506 YGNLLRVGGS
+1506 
-1516 GLGEMLF
+1516 
-1523 GWAGDASVGGL
+1523 
-1534 YYRSKRDV
+1534 
-1542 AATAWSSWCKLW
+1542 
-1554 TSANSNLSTID
+1554 
-1565 WSANNLNAA
+1565 
-1574 ANLDVAGQAY
+1574 
-1584 VSGWLRSRGN
+1584 SRGN
-1594 VGWYSQDY
+1594 NSTGILPQMLWHLPNVSYTRIRMASDGGLHILNGGSEAYQNLY
-1602 GGGIHM
+1602 AQNLTANNTVTATKLVIGGI
-1608 TDSTWVR
+1608 
-1615 VYGSKGLMIDT
+1615 
-1626 GTSPFNMG
+1626 
-1634 QLQITCSAEAS
+1634 
-1645 IGFRSASNGN
+1645 
-1655 WCLGKGVSSIGSGFG
+1655 
-1670 LYNAATNRVAFQI
+1670 
-1683 ASATDNASFVGS
+1683 
-1695 ITAPTF
+1695 
-1701 VGNLSGSASSVN
+1701 
-1713 GYDIN
+1713 
-1718 SFTGYYKYTI
+1718 
-1728 DASSLDQN
+1728 
-1736 TYYPVTMNLGA
+1736 
-1747 HNTVRIS
+1747 
-1754 VIVALNS
+1754 
-1761 GTKPAWSSHA
+1761 
-1771 SGFSVRFIEEV
+1771 
-1782 NGSGWGISE
+1782 
-1791 VSRNILANE
+1791 
-1800 YRFANANPVGRVE
+1800 
-1813 QMTNSSTEVIWVRG
+1813 
-1827 GGKYFFYLSIP
+1827 
-1838 YITPALRTSTFT
+1838 
-1850 NASQSVSPRTDTMD
+1850 
-1864 LRMAANGNG
+1864 
-1873 IAVSKLYAHNSIEI
+1873 
-1887 NGFTIDVYNGALRVN
+1887 TIDVYNGALRVN
-1902 GNLVATGGVTSL
+1902 GNLVATGGVT
-1914 ATA
+1914 AYQ

>member
-1 MYGLF
+1 MRLVTTFIQNTESTDPDLSYLNRARFVLSVADGHGSDGVGILDAVIRNRHLF
-6 AYKEITAL
+6 LSMTSGAEIDAGSVFTEDDLPVASDSRLGIAAFDPAY
-14 RTKHVYRL
+14 
-22 EIYKKDFSGTAM
+22 
-34 ELEEFSSSPFSITL
+34 FSIL
-48 EGEGDAIYRP
+48 AGKVSLRGDLDFGLNETQLAEYLTANKYATQAWVAAQGFIGSDGLALYATKEW
-58 VIKSYLSI
+58 VLGQNFAKASSLGNYLLKSVW
-66 NIIDKDQFDYTQFFT
+66 DE
-81 SDAFGFR
+81 
-88 VFLLRNGVRLWSG
+88 VFEVTTVNGVR
-101 YITPDSFGQDLQY
+101 
-114 RSTINLVA
+114 
-122 RDNIGYLSEIDY
+122 
-134 DWFDYDFVSIE
+134 
-145 QLLTKA
+145 
-151 FDKIQAQFSLDNRVN
+151 
-166 IFSGNKPITDAYIQ
+166 
-180 TVGLKDKTWFE
+180 
-191 VLEEVLSGCGLQL
+191 VLNVKL
-204 RYINDNYTLHDIAN
+204 DIA
-218 EVELG
+218 
-223 GNYTPTFIDRSQRVD
+223 
-238 FSPAWREE
+238 
-246 QLEQD
+246 
-251 YLKIDNFFN
+251 
-260 KMPNKDKYEFIKLN
+260 
-274 NKDFSRPGERL
+274 
-285 YTIQGWNQ
+285 
-293 SEANASNGILFN
+293 
-305 NPDELYYNTSFNQDT
+305 
-320 GTYIF
+320 
-325 DKIPNTSM
+325 
-333 LINSD
+333 
-338 NKTEYPN
+338 
-345 SSISTSFICKKSST
+345 
-359 PLHIN
+359 
-364 IDAFNELFEVE
+364 
-375 YYEGIGHVI
+375 
-384 SRHYGFNYNTYHL
+384 
-397 NFYCNIFLKKE
+397 
-408 DGSTLICKNNTWEPY
+408 
-423 DSSNQDYRIELNL
+423 
-436 PETPDPLT
+436 
-444 AESFQEDKTQ
+444 
-454 LDIVVKSIPENGDL
+454 
-468 IFTIYRWGTS
+468 
-478 YTGTLLGSFAMR
+478 
-490 IDNIKMYFKDE
+490 
-501 KEDISGQESKITINE
+501 
-516 SNNVKQSFDFKYGQ
+516 
-530 IPDSSG
+530 
-536 GYLAFAG
+536 
-543 GLHDNDDYHTPLT
+543 GL
-556 DWYRSAFPGNK
+556 
-567 YNLLELVGRGL
+567 
-578 AHHGK
+578 
-583 KARKIMTGT
+583 
-592 ILFDGQDFSK
+592 
-602 ILVIDNE
+602 
-609 KYVINGGTYDVT
+609 
-621 KETLTGE
+621 
-628 FIEVE
+628 
-633 PYSTDDYVITGGAV
+633 
-647 SGGSS
+647 
-652 NISTGGNRDTLLWTD
+652 
-667 NAANTKRVNELGMA
+667 
-681 TSDDLAGSNLLIDNP
+681 
-696 EWSEA
+696 
-701 KRISADM
+701 
-708 LDDKFYWD
+708 
-716 KSLDTTEDKSDKD
+716 
-729 SWIIR
+729 
-734 TKHSIVSDKG
+734 KG
-744 ISAYGLGSTSGGSAS
+744 ISAYGLGSTSGSGAS

-821 ISSYLTWANLS
+821 ISNYLTWANLS
-832 GKPTVYPTNWANIA
+832 GKPTVYPTSWEL
-846 DKPTVYPTTWTSVTG
+846 VTG
-861 RPTKLSQFT
+861 RPTKLSDLT

-897 ALKVKYDILGLKGI
+897 VLKVKYDILGLKGI

-979 ADVFGAPA
+979 ADVSGAPA

-1011 GALALSGGTLTG
+1011 GALALSGGIITGSLTVTNG
-1023 NVITIGSFILAN
+1023 FTSGIMKCQT
-1035 SGAYP
+1035 GAYP
-1040 QLTFRAT
+1040 QLQFEQTNTGVTSILFVTAT
-1047 ADNSERLLFRHG
+1047 NDLIYRPDNSKTG
-1059 NDLKWRYNG
+1059 ADYA
-1068 TNDGIIYHSGNF
+1068 IYHSGNF
-1080 NPGNYLL
+1080 
-1087 LSGGTM
+1087 T
-1093 TGDITFGSNGRSLRG
+1093 
-1108 SDGGNIAG
+1108 
-1116 VLYDTPNARYVTAI
+1116 
-1130 GTGSRRLIL
+1130 
-1139 VSPASIYRGT
+1139 
-1149 GGVAE
+1149 
-1154 NYMIY
+1154 
-1159 DSGNFNPSSKLDK
+1159 PSSKLDK

-1243 FLGAIDKTYLT
+1243 FLGAIDKIYLT
-1254 GKLANTYADKVH
+1254 GKLANTYANKVH

-1274 DRPTALPANGGN
+1274 DRPTSLPANGGN

-1334 IWQGKDYQGT
+1334 IWQGKDFAGT

-1351 DYANVQS
+1351 DYAGKQS

-1371 VWDSGNFNPENYLPL
+1371 VWDSGNLNPDDKFGFSAAQLSDLNNAPNNAFFVGAYNATNSPVQNSWSNGFTIAYGNNTDFKKQFCYAGEKWWTRGRDGTNWGAWRQIWDSGSFNPANYLPL

-1404 VLRIKATSYPQIS
+1404 VLRVKATSYPQIS

-1428 LFVNGSELYWRPTAG
+1428 LFVNGSGLYWRPTAG

-1495 YGVYSNGYPVT
+1495 YGVYNNGYPVT

-1542 AATAWSSWCKLW
+1542 AATAWSNWCKLW

-1626 GTSPFNMG
+1626 GTSHINMG
-1634 QLQITCSAEAS
+1634 QLQIACSAEAS

-1683 ASATDNASFVGS
+1683 ASATDAASFASSITAAGS
-1695 ITAPTF
+1695 IVSMSTVESRGDNSTGILPQMLWHIPGVTYARIRMANNGTLHVLSGGSEAYQSLYAHGFVAAGNVTAAGTVTAPTF
-1701 VGNLSGSASSVN
+1701 VGNLSGSASLVN

-1736 TYYPVTMNLGA
+1736 TYYPVTVNLGSF
-1747 HNTVRIS
+1747 HTVRIS

-1761 GTKPAWSSHA
+1761 GTRPGWSTHT

-1782 NGSGWGISE
+1782 NGSGWGVSV

-1800 YRFANANPVGRVE
+1800 YGFANANPVGRVE

-1838 YITPALRTSTFT
+1838 YITPALRTSTYT
-1850 NASQSVSPRTDTMD
+1850 VSSQSVSPRTDTMD
-1864 LRMAANGNG
+1864 LRTATTGSG
-1873 IAVSKLYAHNSIEI
+1873 IAVNKLYAHNSIVLGGI
-1887 NGFTIDVYNGALRVN
+1887 TIDVYNGALRVN
-1902 GNLVATGGVTSL
+1902 GNLVATGGVT
-1914 ATA
+1914 AYQ

>member
-1 MYGLF
+1 MRLVTTFIQNTESTDPDLSYLNRARFVLSVADGHGSDGVGILDAVIRNRHLF
-6 AYKEITAL
+6 LSMTSGAEIDAGSVFTEDDLPVASDSRLGIAAFDPAY
-14 RTKHVYRL
+14 
-22 EIYKKDFSGTAM
+22 
-34 ELEEFSSSPFSITL
+34 FSIL
-48 EGEGDAIYRP
+48 AGKVSLRGDLDFGLNETQLAEYLTANKYATQAWVAAQGFIGSDGLALYATKEW
-58 VIKSYLSI
+58 VLGQNFAKASSLGNYLLKSVW
-66 NIIDKDQFDYTQFFT
+66 DE
-81 SDAFGFR
+81 
-88 VFLLRNGVRLWSG
+88 VFEVTTVNGV
-101 YITPDSFGQDLQY
+101 Q
-114 RSTINLVA
+114 
-122 RDNIGYLSEIDY
+122 
-134 DWFDYDFVSIE
+134 
-145 QLLTKA
+145 
-151 FDKIQAQFSLDNRVN
+151 
-166 IFSGNKPITDAYIQ
+166 
-180 TVGLKDKTWFE
+180 
-191 VLEEVLSGCGLQL
+191 VLNVKL
-204 RYINDNYTLHDIAN
+204 DIA
-218 EVELG
+218 
-223 GNYTPTFIDRSQRVD
+223 
-238 FSPAWREE
+238 
-246 QLEQD
+246 
-251 YLKIDNFFN
+251 
-260 KMPNKDKYEFIKLN
+260 
-274 NKDFSRPGERL
+274 
-285 YTIQGWNQ
+285 
-293 SEANASNGILFN
+293 
-305 NPDELYYNTSFNQDT
+305 
-320 GTYIF
+320 
-325 DKIPNTSM
+325 
-333 LINSD
+333 
-338 NKTEYPN
+338 
-345 SSISTSFICKKSST
+345 
-359 PLHIN
+359 
-364 IDAFNELFEVE
+364 
-375 YYEGIGHVI
+375 
-384 SRHYGFNYNTYHL
+384 
-397 NFYCNIFLKKE
+397 
-408 DGSTLICKNNTWEPY
+408 
-423 DSSNQDYRIELNL
+423 
-436 PETPDPLT
+436 
-444 AESFQEDKTQ
+444 
-454 LDIVVKSIPENGDL
+454 
-468 IFTIYRWGTS
+468 
-478 YTGTLLGSFAMR
+478 
-490 IDNIKMYFKDE
+490 
-501 KEDISGQESKITINE
+501 
-516 SNNVKQSFDFKYGQ
+516 
-530 IPDSSG
+530 
-536 GYLAFAG
+536 
-543 GLHDNDDYHTPLT
+543 GL
-556 DWYRSAFPGNK
+556 
-567 YNLLELVGRGL
+567 
-578 AHHGK
+578 
-583 KARKIMTGT
+583 
-592 ILFDGQDFSK
+592 
-602 ILVIDNE
+602 
-609 KYVINGGTYDVT
+609 
-621 KETLTGE
+621 
-628 FIEVE
+628 
-633 PYSTDDYVITGGAV
+633 
-647 SGGSS
+647 
-652 NISTGGNRDTLLWTD
+652 
-667 NAANTKRVNELGMA
+667 
-681 TSDDLAGSNLLIDNP
+681 
-696 EWSEA
+696 
-701 KRISADM
+701 
-708 LDDKFYWD
+708 
-716 KSLDTTEDKSDKD
+716 
-729 SWIIR
+729 
-734 TKHSIVSDKG
+734 KG

-832 GKPTVYPTNWANIA
+832 GKPTVYPTSWELVA
-846 DKPTVYPTTWTSVTG
+846 DKPTVYPTAWTSVTG

-911 TAYAD
+911 TAYAE
-916 GTLSGG
+916 GSLSGG

-937 LASGDILKYN
+937 LASGEILKYN

-979 ADVFGAPA
+979 ADVSGAPT

-1139 VSPASIYRGT
+1139 VSPASIYRGA

-1229 AITPDGYP
+1229 AIIPDGYP

-1266 THLWADIT
+1266 THLWANIT

-1295 SSFAQIKSYN
+1295 SSFAQIKSYTY
-1305 FPSGGVN
+1305 PDGGIN

-1321 NIQAHFPGAEYSC
+1321 NIQAHFPGHEYSC
-1334 IWQGKDYQGT
+1334 IWQGKDFRGV
-1344 ILQLKLR
+1344 IFQLKLK
-1351 DYANVQS
+1351 DYYTQS
-1358 MMYRGSLTKTWRT
+1358 MMYRGGETKTWRT
-1371 VWDSGNFNPENYLPL
+1371 VWD
-1386 SGGSITG
+1386 
-1393 GLGVSGYLTAG
+1393 
-1404 VLRIKATSYPQIS
+1404 
-1417 FVNTTTNRDSL
+1417 
-1428 LFVNGSELYWRPTAG
+1428 
-1443 TATDYQVYH
+1443 

-1736 TYYPVTMNLGA
+1736 TYYPVTMYLGN
-1747 HNTVRIS
+1747 HHTVRIS
-1754 VIVALNS
+1754 VLVALDS

-1771 SGFSVRFIEEV
+1771 SGYSVRFIEEV
-1782 NGSGWGISE
+1782 NGSGWGTSE
-1791 VSRNILANE
+1791 VSRSILANE

-1850 NASQSVSPRTDTMD
+1850 TASQSVSPRTDTMD
-1864 LRMAANGNG
+1864 LRTAALGSG
-1873 IAVSKLYAHNSIEI
+1873 IAINKLYAHNSIEI

-1902 GNLVATGGVTSL
+1902 GNLVATGGVT
-1914 ATA
+1914 AYQ

>member
-1 MYGLF
+1 MTLNVYRNGVIVESVTIDDTAKLSQSFMGGNYLNVPLTVTRKLDVLPLDYVFFEGERYTLYDEPESRVFDGMIDYTLVFHAPYFELYNKRYKNLGDLEFDYSGDLVDFLNVLIESMGKESGFTLGTVESVGWQTITFSNKSCYGALVDICKAF
-6 AYKEITAL
+6 EAEFVVSGKEISAGKSLAADTAYTFEYGRGKGL
-14 RTKHVYRL
+14 YELKREEIGNSSVVTVLHVFGGTTNVPAGYHVGGKYGRL
-22 EIYKKDFSGTAM
+22 ALPAPLTQNVDIYGIREDEVTFDEIYPRLKDKGLLAVTVPEDIASAAYWRVKLDIDFDLSKCVQPGLTAQLQFRSG
-34 ELEEFSSSPFSITL
+34 ELMGITFDLLAGSFDNTTKEVSIIVK
-48 EGEGDAIYRP
+48 EEGDARYPSLTRQPKVGDQFVLLNIDMDE
-58 VIKSYLSI
+58 SYLTAAQEELQQKGREYLDKVSSTQWLYKLTI
-66 NIIDKDQFDYTQFFT
+66 DPHEYGRREYVISVGDKIRVKDSRLGFDAKIRVSERTVQLTDPRNIELTI
-81 SDAFGFR
+81 SDE
-88 VFLLRNGVRLWSG
+88 VLYSSDERLNHEVSG
-101 YITPDSFGQDLQY
+101 
-114 RSTINLVA
+114 N
-122 RDNIGYLSEIDY
+122 SEQ
-134 DWFDYDFVSIE
+134 VSIHSDDIRAQYLMLKYNE
-145 QLLTKA
+145 QVLKQIIA
-151 FDKIQAQFSLDNRVN
+151 AVEPILDV
-166 IFSGNKPITDAYIQ
+166 IYYDPDLDAVV
-180 TVGLKDKTWFE
+180 T
-191 VLEEVLSGCGLQL
+191 
-204 RYINDNYTLHDIAN
+204 R
-218 EVELG
+218 
-223 GNYTPTFIDRSQRVD
+223 
-238 FSPAWREE
+238 
-246 QLEQD
+246 
-251 YLKIDNFFN
+251 
-260 KMPNKDKYEFIKLN
+260 
-274 NKDFSRPGERL
+274 KDFLS
-285 YTIQGWNQ
+285 Q
-293 SEANASNGILFN
+293 
-305 NPDELYYNTSFNQDT
+305 
-320 GTYIF
+320 
-325 DKIPNTSM
+325 
-333 LINSD
+333 
-338 NKTEYPN
+338 
-345 SSISTSFICKKSST
+345 
-359 PLHIN
+359 
-364 IDAFNELFEVE
+364 
-375 YYEGIGHVI
+375 
-384 SRHYGFNYNTYHL
+384 
-397 NFYCNIFLKKE
+397 
-408 DGSTLICKNNTWEPY
+408 
-423 DSSNQDYRIELNL
+423 
-436 PETPDPLT
+436 
-444 AESFQEDKTQ
+444 
-454 LDIVVKSIPENGDL
+454 
-468 IFTIYRWGTS
+468 
-478 YTGTLLGSFAMR
+478 
-490 IDNIKMYFKDE
+490 
-501 KEDISGQESKITINE
+501 
-516 SNNVKQSFDFKYGQ
+516 
-530 IPDSSG
+530 
-536 GYLAFAG
+536 
-543 GLHDNDDYHTPLT
+543 
-556 DWYRSAFPGNK
+556 
-567 YNLLELVGRGL
+567 
-578 AHHGK
+578 
-583 KARKIMTGT
+583 
-592 ILFDGQDFSK
+592 
-602 ILVIDNE
+602 
-609 KYVINGGTYDVT
+609 
-621 KETLTGE
+621 
-628 FIEVE
+628 
-633 PYSTDDYVITGGAV
+633 
-647 SGGSS
+647 
-652 NISTGGNRDTLLWTD
+652 
-667 NAANTKRVNELGMA
+667 
-681 TSDDLAGSNLLIDNP
+681 
-696 EWSEA
+696 
-701 KRISADM
+701 
-708 LDDKFYWD
+708 
-716 KSLDTTEDKSDKD
+716 
-729 SWIIR
+729 
-734 TKHSIVSDKG
+734 KG
-744 ISAYGLGSTSGGSAS
+744 ISAYGLGSTSGSGAS

-773 EVPTADRVMVQ
+773 AVPTADRVMVQ

-832 GKPTVYPTNWANIA
+832 GKPTVYPTSWEL
-846 DKPTVYPTTWTSVTG
+846 VTG
-861 RPTKLSQFT
+861 RPTKLSDLT

-897 ALKVKYDILGLKGI
+897 VLKVKYDILGLKGI

-1080 NPGNYLL
+1080 NP
-1087 LSGGTM
+1087 
-1093 TGDITFGSNGRSLRG
+1093 
-1108 SDGGNIAG
+1108 
-1116 VLYDTPNARYVTAI
+1116 
-1130 GTGSRRLIL
+1130 
-1139 VSPASIYRGT
+1139 
-1149 GGVAE
+1149 
-1154 NYMIY
+1154 
-1159 DSGNFNPSSKLDK
+1159 SSKLDK

-1274 DRPTALPANGGN
+1274 DRPTSLPANGGN

-1305 FPSGGVN
+1305 FPSGGIN

-1334 IWQGKDYQGT
+1334 IWQGKDFAGT

-1351 DYANVQS
+1351 DYAGKQS

-1371 VWDSGNFNPENYLPL
+1371 VWDSSNFNPDDKFGFSADQLSDLNNAPNNAFFVGAHNAANAPVADSWSNGFTISYGNNPDFRKQFVYAGDKWWTRGRDGVNWGTWRQIWDSGSFNPANYLLL

-1404 VLRIKATSYPQIS
+1404 VLRVKATSYPQIS

-1428 LFVNGSELYWRPTAG
+1428 LFVNGSGLYWRPTAG

-1495 YGVYSNGYPVT
+1495 YGVYNNGYPVAC
-1506 YGNLLRVGGS
+1506 GNLLRVGGS

-1542 AATAWSSWCKLW
+1542 AATAWSNWCKLW

-1626 GTSPFNMG
+1626 GTSPINMG

-1655 WCLGKGVSSIGSGFG
+1655 WCLGKGVKSIGSGFG
-1670 LYNAATNRVAFQI
+1670 LYNAVTNRAAFQI
-1683 ASATDNASFVGS
+1683 DSATDNASFVGS

-1736 TYYPVTMNLGA
+1736 TYYPVTMYLGN

-1754 VIVALNS
+1754 VIVALDS

-1771 SGFSVRFIEEV
+1771 SGYSVRFIEEV
-1782 NGSGWGISE
+1782 NGSGWGTSE

-1902 GNLVATGGVTSL
+1902 GNLVATGGVT
-1914 ATA
+1914 AYQ

>member
-22 EIYKKDFSGTAM
+22 EIYKKDFSGTTM

-48 EGEGDAIYRP
+48 EGEGDEIYRP
-58 VIKSYLSI
+58 IIKSYLSI

-166 IFSGNKPITDAYIQ
+166 IFSGSKPITDAYIQ

-364 IDAFNELFEVE
+364 IDTFNELFEVE

-667 NAANTKRVNELGMA
+667 NAANTKRVNELGVA

-789 HWSAKPLADLVGLD
+789 HWSAKPLADLVGID

-832 GKPTVYPTNWANIA
+832 GKPTVYPTSWEL
-846 DKPTVYPTTWTSVTG
+846 VVG
-861 RPTKLSQFT
+861 RPTKLSDLT

-911 TAYAD
+911 TAYAE
-916 GTLSGG
+916 GSLSGG

-1080 NPGNYLL
+1080 NP
-1087 LSGGTM
+1087 
-1093 TGDITFGSNGRSLRG
+1093 
-1108 SDGGNIAG
+1108 
-1116 VLYDTPNARYVTAI
+1116 
-1130 GTGSRRLIL
+1130 
-1139 VSPASIYRGT
+1139 
-1149 GGVAE
+1149 
-1154 NYMIY
+1154 
-1159 DSGNFNPSSKLDK
+1159 SSKLDK

-1180 LKTVNGVRV
+1180 IKTVDGVRV

-1243 FLGAIDKTYLT
+1243 FLGAI
-1254 GKLANTYADKVH
+1254 GNT
-1266 THLWADIT
+1266 
-1274 DRPTALPANGGN
+1274 
-1286 ADTVDNLHA
+1286 
-1295 SSFAQIKSYN
+1295 
-1305 FPSGGVN
+1305 
-1312 NITDLDFTG
+1312 
-1321 NIQAHFPGAEYSC
+1321 
-1334 IWQGKDYQGT
+1334 
-1344 ILQLKLR
+1344 
-1351 DYANVQS
+1351 
-1358 MMYRGSLTKTWRT
+1358 
-1371 VWDSGNFNPENYLPL
+1371 YLPL
-1386 SGGSITG
+1386 SGGTLTNTGNSAPLIITG
-1393 GLGVSGYLTAG
+1393 SSLQACTKYMMNGSTVSGYFG
-1404 VLRIKATSYPQIS
+1404 VVAQGLNGAFMQYANGTIS
-1417 FVNTTTNRDSL
+1417 PSL
-1428 LFVNGSELYWRPTAG
+1428 IINNDAAPRFINTAG
-1443 TATDYQVYH
+1443 TQFILYH
-1452 SGNFNPDSKLGVSS
+1452 SGNFNPDSKFPYLGMGGVNDNSNEIGAGYSGSSAGGNFNGPFIKFGHTSNYMTELYNRHDQDVFQIRRMVNGEWQAFVNLWHSGNFNPDNYLPLTGNKTITGSLTVANGFTSGIMKCQTGAYPQLQFEQTNTGVTSILFVHTNNALTYRPVDPGSDYTVYHSGNFNPDNYLLKTANAVSASKWATARTLTLTGSASGNVSMDGSANVSLS
-1466 VAVEAKK
+1466 VTNNRLNSNSEMTYGWNGINYFNLAGTAGAAAKTNDTPTTAWWHILRFNHGNSAGYYTDLAVPFNDNTLYYKRV
-1473 MSYQGLMTA
+1473 T
-1482 ISGTTTFP
+1482 SGT
-1490 AGLYL
+1490 LQ
-1495 YGVYSNGYPVT
+1495 NG
-1506 YGNLLRVGGS
+1506 
-1516 GLGEMLF
+1516 
-1523 GWAGDASVGGL
+1523 GWVKIWDEKNA
-1534 YYRSKRDV
+1534 
-1542 AATAWSSWCKLW
+1542 
-1554 TSANSNLSTID
+1554 NLSTVD
-1565 WSANNLNAA
+1565 WAA
-1574 ANLDVAGQAY
+1574 KNITAAGTVTATKL
-1584 VSGWLRSRGN
+1584 VI
-1594 VGWYSQDY
+1594 
-1602 GGGIHM
+1602 GGI
-1608 TDSTWVR
+1608 
-1615 VYGSKGLMIDT
+1615 
-1626 GTSPFNMG
+1626 
-1634 QLQITCSAEAS
+1634 
-1645 IGFRSASNGN
+1645 
-1655 WCLGKGVSSIGSGFG
+1655 
-1670 LYNAATNRVAFQI
+1670 
-1683 ASATDNASFVGS
+1683 
-1695 ITAPTF
+1695 
-1701 VGNLSGSASSVN
+1701 
-1713 GYDIN
+1713 
-1718 SFTGYYKYTI
+1718 
-1728 DASSLDQN
+1728 
-1736 TYYPVTMNLGA
+1736 
-1747 HNTVRIS
+1747 
-1754 VIVALNS
+1754 
-1761 GTKPAWSSHA
+1761 
-1771 SGFSVRFIEEV
+1771 
-1782 NGSGWGISE
+1782 
-1791 VSRNILANE
+1791 
-1800 YRFANANPVGRVE
+1800 
-1813 QMTNSSTEVIWVRG
+1813 
-1827 GGKYFFYLSIP
+1827 
-1838 YITPALRTSTFT
+1838 
-1850 NASQSVSPRTDTMD
+1850 
-1864 LRMAANGNG
+1864 
-1873 IAVSKLYAHNSIEI
+1873 
-1887 NGFTIDVYNGALRVN
+1887 TIDVYNGALRVN
-1902 GNLVATGGVTSL
+1902 GNLVATGGVT
-1914 ATA
+1914 AYQ

>member
-1 MYGLF
+1 MTIIQTPATYNF
-6 AYKEITAL
+6 AGNIPDLIVDTTEQL
-14 RTKHVYRL
+14 SFMLSRG
-22 EIYKKDFSGTAM
+22 GTQIVA
-34 ELEEFSSSPFSITL
+34 ET
-48 EGEGDAIYRP
+48 
-58 VIKSYLSI
+58 
-66 NIIDKDQFDYTQFFT
+66 YTPAQN
-81 SDAFGFR
+81 DR
-88 VFLLRNGVRLWSG
+88 IV
-101 YITPDSFGQDLQY
+101 
-114 RSTINLVA
+114 INL
-122 RDNIGYLSEIDY
+122 R
-134 DWFDYDFVSIE
+134 
-145 QLLTKA
+145 
-151 FDKIQAQFSLDNRVN
+151 
-166 IFSGNKPITDAYIQ
+166 
-180 TVGLKDKTWFE
+180 
-191 VLEEVLSGCGLQL
+191 
-204 RYINDNYTLHDIAN
+204 
-218 EVELG
+218 
-223 GNYTPTFIDRSQRVD
+223 
-238 FSPAWREE
+238 
-246 QLEQD
+246 
-251 YLKIDNFFN
+251 
-260 KMPNKDKYEFIKLN
+260 
-274 NKDFSRPGERL
+274 
-285 YTIQGWNQ
+285 
-293 SEANASNGILFN
+293 
-305 NPDELYYNTSFNQDT
+305 
-320 GTYIF
+320 
-325 DKIPNTSM
+325 
-333 LINSD
+333 
-338 NKTEYPN
+338 
-345 SSISTSFICKKSST
+345 
-359 PLHIN
+359 
-364 IDAFNELFEVE
+364 
-375 YYEGIGHVI
+375 
-384 SRHYGFNYNTYHL
+384 
-397 NFYCNIFLKKE
+397 
-408 DGSTLICKNNTWEPY
+408 
-423 DSSNQDYRIELNL
+423 
-436 PETPDPLT
+436 
-444 AESFQEDKTQ
+444 
-454 LDIVVKSIPENGDL
+454 
-468 IFTIYRWGTS
+468 
-478 YTGTLLGSFAMR
+478 
-490 IDNIKMYFKDE
+490 
-501 KEDISGQESKITINE
+501 
-516 SNNVKQSFDFKYGQ
+516 
-530 IPDSSG
+530 
-536 GYLAFAG
+536 
-543 GLHDNDDYHTPLT
+543 
-556 DWYRSAFPGNK
+556 
-567 YNLLELVGRGL
+567 NLLELLVEVPGYAETVIPITQYTYTLGSTSGTFYCLPGGHGAAVSAESFLRGNFLTWQPQTRITLYHTPHRLRYAAL
-578 AHHGK
+578 AACVCKVKGYF
-583 KARKIMTGT
+583 ADGSSSELSLLTMAAGNIYTMDVSFGT
-592 ILFDGQDFSK
+592 IRSKFDIQPT
-602 ILVIDNE
+602 
-609 KYVINGGTYDVT
+609 YYDVWVENT
-621 KETLTGE
+621 TGQAMTWVQRYMLADFEAGTNDYFIFANSLGGFDTIRFSGDRKEINKLESVNAIFDDQTLEYDIDRTRSWKKYTGYIADEQLRMWVLDFFNSPQRYHLTDSGALQRIYVSEPKLEDTAGETAGYE
-628 FIEVE
+628 FTYAYSRQSRYINLERAETPQLLEITDPASEVFFLAPRLNQFE
-633 PYSTDDYVITGGAV
+633 
-647 SGGSS
+647 
-652 NISTGGNRDTLLWTD
+652 
-667 NAANTKRVNELGMA
+667 AADPA
-681 TSDDLAGSNLLIDNP
+681 S
-696 EWSEA
+696 
-701 KRISADM
+701 SADYLIPIQAAAADKWLAISLASL
-708 LDDKFYWD
+708 LDYIKPTGIDVDALQDYLTDHKYATQAWVSQQNFLTTAALDNYLLKSVWD
-716 KSLDTTEDKSDKD
+716 EVFEITTENGVRVLNVKLD
-729 SWIIR
+729 
-734 TKHSIVSDKG
+734 IVGLKG

-832 GKPTVYPTNWANIA
+832 GKPTVYPTSWELVVGRPTKLSNLTDDVVAGNYLPKSTWDAVFEVVTVDGTPALKVKYDILGLKGISAYGLGSTSGSGASGSLGELVNVGQWADEVPTADRVMVQLAGATHWSAKPLADLVGLDTAALAQYLTANSYLKASDISSYLTWANLSG
-846 DKPTVYPTTWTSVTG
+846 KPTVYPTSWELVVG
-861 RPTKLSQFT
+861 RPTKLSDLT

-968 TGKPEY
+968 TGKPDY

-1080 NPGNYLL
+1080 NPDSKFNNLGQTNDSNNVVGNGYTLKEL
-1087 LSGGTM
+1087 GGTVSGPFLKWGIPGHM
-1093 TGDITFGSNGRSLRG
+1093 FEFFS
-1108 SDGGNIAG
+1108 GNRINEIQIRHMSQG
-1116 VLYDTPNARYVTAI
+1116 VWGNPVIMYH
-1130 GTGSRRLIL
+1130 
-1139 VSPASIYRGT
+1139 
-1149 GGVAE
+1149 
-1154 NYMIY
+1154 
-1159 DSGNFNPSSKLDK
+1159 SGNFNPSSKLDK

-1266 THLWADIT
+1266 THLWTNIT

-1295 SSFAQIKSYN
+1295 SSFAQIKSYTY
-1305 FPSGGVN
+1305 PSGGIN

-1321 NIQAHFPGAEYSC
+1321 NIQAHFPGHEYSC
-1334 IWQGKDYQGT
+1334 IWQGKDFRGV
-1344 ILQLKLR
+1344 IFQLKLK
-1351 DYANVQS
+1351 DYYTQS
-1358 MMYRGSLTKTWRT
+1358 MMYRGGETKTWRT

-1404 VLRIKATSYPQIS
+1404 TLRVKATSYPQIS

-1428 LFVNGSELYWRPTAG
+1428 LFVNGSGLYWRPTAG

-1495 YGVYSNGYPVT
+1495 YGVYNNGYPVT

-1542 AATAWSSWCKLW
+1542 AATAWSNWCKLW
-1554 TSANSNLSTID
+1554 TSANSNLSTVD

-1602 GGGIHM
+1602 GGGIYM

-1626 GTSPFNMG
+1626 GTSPINMG

-1736 TYYPVTMNLGA
+1736 TYYPVTMYLGN
-1747 HNTVRIS
+1747 HNTIRIS
-1754 VIVALNS
+1754 VIVALDS

-1771 SGFSVRFIEEV
+1771 SGYSVRFIEEV
-1782 NGSGWGISE
+1782 NGSGWGTSE

-1850 NASQSVSPRTDTMD
+1850 TASQSVSPRTDTMD
-1864 LRMAANGNG
+1864 LRTAALGSG
-1873 IAVSKLYAHNSIEI
+1873 IAINKLYAHNSIEI

-1902 GNLVATGGVTSL
+1902 GNLVATGGVT
-1914 ATA
+1914 AYQ

>member
-1 MYGLF
+1 MRLVTTFIQNTESTDPDLSYLNRARFVLSVADGHGSDGVGILDAVIRNRHLF
-6 AYKEITAL
+6 LSMTSGAEIDAGSVFTEDDLPVASDSRLGIAAFDPAY
-14 RTKHVYRL
+14 
-22 EIYKKDFSGTAM
+22 
-34 ELEEFSSSPFSITL
+34 FSIL
-48 EGEGDAIYRP
+48 AGKVSLRGDLDFGLNETQLAEYLTANKYATQAWVAAQGFIGSDGLALYATKEW
-58 VIKSYLSI
+58 VLGQNFAKASSLGNYLLKSVW
-66 NIIDKDQFDYTQFFT
+66 DE
-81 SDAFGFR
+81 
-88 VFLLRNGVRLWSG
+88 VFEVTTVNGVR
-101 YITPDSFGQDLQY
+101 
-114 RSTINLVA
+114 
-122 RDNIGYLSEIDY
+122 
-134 DWFDYDFVSIE
+134 
-145 QLLTKA
+145 
-151 FDKIQAQFSLDNRVN
+151 
-166 IFSGNKPITDAYIQ
+166 
-180 TVGLKDKTWFE
+180 
-191 VLEEVLSGCGLQL
+191 VLNVKL
-204 RYINDNYTLHDIAN
+204 DIA
-218 EVELG
+218 
-223 GNYTPTFIDRSQRVD
+223 
-238 FSPAWREE
+238 
-246 QLEQD
+246 
-251 YLKIDNFFN
+251 
-260 KMPNKDKYEFIKLN
+260 
-274 NKDFSRPGERL
+274 
-285 YTIQGWNQ
+285 
-293 SEANASNGILFN
+293 
-305 NPDELYYNTSFNQDT
+305 
-320 GTYIF
+320 
-325 DKIPNTSM
+325 
-333 LINSD
+333 
-338 NKTEYPN
+338 
-345 SSISTSFICKKSST
+345 
-359 PLHIN
+359 
-364 IDAFNELFEVE
+364 
-375 YYEGIGHVI
+375 
-384 SRHYGFNYNTYHL
+384 
-397 NFYCNIFLKKE
+397 
-408 DGSTLICKNNTWEPY
+408 
-423 DSSNQDYRIELNL
+423 
-436 PETPDPLT
+436 
-444 AESFQEDKTQ
+444 
-454 LDIVVKSIPENGDL
+454 
-468 IFTIYRWGTS
+468 
-478 YTGTLLGSFAMR
+478 
-490 IDNIKMYFKDE
+490 
-501 KEDISGQESKITINE
+501 
-516 SNNVKQSFDFKYGQ
+516 
-530 IPDSSG
+530 
-536 GYLAFAG
+536 
-543 GLHDNDDYHTPLT
+543 GL
-556 DWYRSAFPGNK
+556 
-567 YNLLELVGRGL
+567 
-578 AHHGK
+578 
-583 KARKIMTGT
+583 
-592 ILFDGQDFSK
+592 
-602 ILVIDNE
+602 
-609 KYVINGGTYDVT
+609 
-621 KETLTGE
+621 
-628 FIEVE
+628 
-633 PYSTDDYVITGGAV
+633 
-647 SGGSS
+647 
-652 NISTGGNRDTLLWTD
+652 
-667 NAANTKRVNELGMA
+667 
-681 TSDDLAGSNLLIDNP
+681 
-696 EWSEA
+696 
-701 KRISADM
+701 
-708 LDDKFYWD
+708 
-716 KSLDTTEDKSDKD
+716 
-729 SWIIR
+729 
-734 TKHSIVSDKG
+734 KG
-744 ISAYGLGSTSGGSAS
+744 ISAYGLGPTSGGGAS

-832 GKPTVYPTNWANIA
+832 GKPTVYPTSWEL
-846 DKPTVYPTTWTSVTG
+846 VVG
-861 RPTKLSQFT
+861 RPTKLSDLT

-916 GTLSGG
+916 GSLSGG

-979 ADVFGAPA
+979 ADVSGAPT

-1139 VSPASIYRGT
+1139 VSPASIYRGA

-1237 FTISAS
+1237 FTISTS
-1243 FLGAIDKTYLT
+1243 FLGAISKTYLT
-1254 GKLANTYADKVH
+1254 GKLANTYANKVH
-1266 THLWADIT
+1266 THLWTDIT
-1274 DRPTALPANGGN
+1274 DRPTSLPANGGN

-1305 FPSGGVN
+1305 FPSGGIN

-1334 IWQGKDYQGT
+1334 IWQGKDFAGT

-1351 DYANVQS
+1351 DYAGKQS
-1358 MMYRGSLTKTWRT
+1358 MMYRGSLTKIWRT
-1371 VWDSGNFNPENYLPL
+1371 VWDSGNFNPDNKFGLSGIISDLNNAPLNAVFSTNGTPANAPLENAYFQGFTFAMDNNPDFKRQWAFKDKKIWFRNLHAGSWSAWTDVIPLDNYLPL

-1404 VLRIKATSYPQIS
+1404 VLRVKATSYPQIS

-1428 LFVNGSELYWRPTAG
+1428 LFVNGSGLYWRPTAG

-1495 YGVYSNGYPVT
+1495 YGVYNNGYPVT

-1542 AATAWSSWCKLW
+1542 AATAWSNWCKLW

-1626 GTSPFNMG
+1626 GTSPINMG

-1655 WCLGKGVSSIGSGFG
+1655 WCLGKGVKSIGSGFG
-1670 LYNAATNRVAFQI
+1670 LYNAVTNRAAFQI
-1683 ASATDNASFVGS
+1683 DSATDNASFVGS

-1736 TYYPVTMNLGA
+1736 TYYPVTMYLGV
-1747 HNTVRIS
+1747 HHTVRIS
-1754 VIVALNS
+1754 VLVALDS

-1771 SGFSVRFIEEV
+1771 SGYSVRFIEEV
-1782 NGSGWGISE
+1782 NGSGWGTSE

-1902 GNLVATGGVTSL
+1902 GNLVATGGVT
-1914 ATA
+1914 AYQ

>member
-34 ELEEFSSSPFSITL
+34 ELEEFSSPPFSITL
-48 EGEGDAIYRP
+48 EGEGDEIYRP
-58 VIKSYLSI
+58 IIKSYLSI

-501 KEDISGQESKITINE
+501 KEDVSGQESKITINE

-633 PYSTDDYVITGGAV
+633 PYSIDDYVITGGAV

-744 ISAYGLGSTSGGSAS
+744 ISAYGLGSTSGSGAS

-832 GKPTVYPTNWANIA
+832 GKPTVYPTSWEL
-846 DKPTVYPTTWTSVTG
+846 VVG
-861 RPTKLSQFT
+861 RPTKLSDLT

-916 GTLSGG
+916 STLSGG

-968 TGKPEY
+968 TGKPDY
-974 YPTRW
+974 FPTRW

-1011 GALALSGGTLTG
+1011 GAVALNGGGDVSGSINASAYLTANTLRSKAALYP
-1023 NVITIGSFILAN
+1023 TISFVKTN
-1035 SGAYP
+1035 
-1040 QLTFRAT
+1040 
-1047 ADNSERLLFRHG
+1047 DNSESLLIVAG
-1059 NDLKWRYNG
+1059 NNLYYRPVASDA
-1068 TNDGIIYHSGNF
+1068 TNKLVYH
-1080 NPGNYLL
+1080 
-1087 LSGGTM
+1087 
-1093 TGDITFGSNGRSLRG
+1093 
-1108 SDGGNIAG
+1108 
-1116 VLYDTPNARYVTAI
+1116 
-1130 GTGSRRLIL
+1130 
-1139 VSPASIYRGT
+1139 
-1149 GGVAE
+1149 
-1154 NYMIY
+1154 
-1159 DSGNFNPSSKLDK
+1159 SGNFNPSSKLDK

-1243 FLGAIDKTYLT
+1243 FLGVIDKTYLT

-1266 THLWADIT
+1266 THLWTDIT

-1286 ADTVDNLHA
+1286 ADTVDNLHG
-1295 SSFAQIKSYN
+1295 SSFTRADQAPDVDLNTVNGQGIMACRANTTATAERHYPIQQAGTLFYGTAAYNSANQIYGSFN
-1305 FPSGGVN
+1305 SNRWFVRGGG
-1312 NITDLDFTG
+1312 TSPT
-1321 NIQAHFPGAEYSC
+1321 AKTAWAE
-1334 IWQGKDYQGT
+1334 IWT
-1344 ILQLKLR
+1344 
-1351 DYANVQS
+1351 
-1358 MMYRGSLTKTWRT
+1358 T
-1371 VWDSGNFNPENYLPL
+1371 VNFNPDNYLPL

-1404 VLRIKATSYPQIS
+1404 SLKINETGSVYPQILFTGNNGNS
-1417 FVNTTTNRDSL
+1417 SL
-1428 LFVNGSELYWRPTAG
+1428 LFVNAISRELVFRPADGVANDGIVYHSKNLTKLSQLTNDVVPSWALATTNHYLPYDDTRNTNYAPYNSNISKGLTTVHLKTTGIDGLADGGNFHSSIYITPWMDASGGHAHNIAFTDNGNMWMRHG
-1443 TATDYQVYH
+1443 TASWSEWVKVYH
-1452 SGNFNPDSKLGVSS
+1452 SGN
-1466 VAVEAKK
+1466 
-1473 MSYQGLMTA
+1473 
-1482 ISGTTTFP
+1482 
-1490 AGLYL
+1490 
-1495 YGVYSNGYPVT
+1495 
-1506 YGNLLRVGGS
+1506 
-1516 GLGEMLF
+1516 
-1523 GWAGDASVGGL
+1523 
-1534 YYRSKRDV
+1534 
-1542 AATAWSSWCKLW
+1542 
-1554 TSANSNLSTID
+1554 SNLSTVD
-1565 WSANNLNAA
+1565 WAA
-1574 ANLDVAGQAY
+1574 KNITAAGTVTATKL
-1584 VSGWLRSRGN
+1584 VI
-1594 VGWYSQDY
+1594 
-1602 GGGIHM
+1602 GGI
-1608 TDSTWVR
+1608 
-1615 VYGSKGLMIDT
+1615 
-1626 GTSPFNMG
+1626 
-1634 QLQITCSAEAS
+1634 
-1645 IGFRSASNGN
+1645 
-1655 WCLGKGVSSIGSGFG
+1655 
-1670 LYNAATNRVAFQI
+1670 
-1683 ASATDNASFVGS
+1683 
-1695 ITAPTF
+1695 
-1701 VGNLSGSASSVN
+1701 
-1713 GYDIN
+1713 
-1718 SFTGYYKYTI
+1718 
-1728 DASSLDQN
+1728 
-1736 TYYPVTMNLGA
+1736 
-1747 HNTVRIS
+1747 
-1754 VIVALNS
+1754 
-1761 GTKPAWSSHA
+1761 
-1771 SGFSVRFIEEV
+1771 
-1782 NGSGWGISE
+1782 
-1791 VSRNILANE
+1791 
-1800 YRFANANPVGRVE
+1800 
-1813 QMTNSSTEVIWVRG
+1813 
-1827 GGKYFFYLSIP
+1827 
-1838 YITPALRTSTFT
+1838 
-1850 NASQSVSPRTDTMD
+1850 
-1864 LRMAANGNG
+1864 
-1873 IAVSKLYAHNSIEI
+1873 
-1887 NGFTIDVYNGALRVN
+1887 TIDVYNGALRVN
-1902 GNLVATGGVTSL
+1902 GNLVATGGVT
-1914 ATA
+1914 AYQ

>member
-1 MYGLF
+1 MRLVTTFIQNTESTDPDLSYLNRARFVLSVADGHGSDGVGILDAVIRNRHLF
-6 AYKEITAL
+6 LSMTSGAEIDAGSVFTEDDLPVASDSRLGIAAFDPAY
-14 RTKHVYRL
+14 
-22 EIYKKDFSGTAM
+22 
-34 ELEEFSSSPFSITL
+34 FSIL
-48 EGEGDAIYRP
+48 AGKVSLRGDLDFGLNETQLAEYLTANKYATQAWVAAQGFIGSDGLALYATKEW
-58 VIKSYLSI
+58 VLGQNFAKASSLGNYLLKSVW
-66 NIIDKDQFDYTQFFT
+66 DE
-81 SDAFGFR
+81 
-88 VFLLRNGVRLWSG
+88 VFEVTTVNGVR
-101 YITPDSFGQDLQY
+101 
-114 RSTINLVA
+114 
-122 RDNIGYLSEIDY
+122 
-134 DWFDYDFVSIE
+134 
-145 QLLTKA
+145 
-151 FDKIQAQFSLDNRVN
+151 
-166 IFSGNKPITDAYIQ
+166 
-180 TVGLKDKTWFE
+180 
-191 VLEEVLSGCGLQL
+191 VLNVKL
-204 RYINDNYTLHDIAN
+204 DIA
-218 EVELG
+218 
-223 GNYTPTFIDRSQRVD
+223 
-238 FSPAWREE
+238 
-246 QLEQD
+246 
-251 YLKIDNFFN
+251 
-260 KMPNKDKYEFIKLN
+260 
-274 NKDFSRPGERL
+274 
-285 YTIQGWNQ
+285 
-293 SEANASNGILFN
+293 
-305 NPDELYYNTSFNQDT
+305 
-320 GTYIF
+320 
-325 DKIPNTSM
+325 
-333 LINSD
+333 
-338 NKTEYPN
+338 
-345 SSISTSFICKKSST
+345 
-359 PLHIN
+359 
-364 IDAFNELFEVE
+364 
-375 YYEGIGHVI
+375 
-384 SRHYGFNYNTYHL
+384 
-397 NFYCNIFLKKE
+397 
-408 DGSTLICKNNTWEPY
+408 
-423 DSSNQDYRIELNL
+423 
-436 PETPDPLT
+436 
-444 AESFQEDKTQ
+444 
-454 LDIVVKSIPENGDL
+454 
-468 IFTIYRWGTS
+468 
-478 YTGTLLGSFAMR
+478 
-490 IDNIKMYFKDE
+490 
-501 KEDISGQESKITINE
+501 
-516 SNNVKQSFDFKYGQ
+516 
-530 IPDSSG
+530 
-536 GYLAFAG
+536 
-543 GLHDNDDYHTPLT
+543 GL
-556 DWYRSAFPGNK
+556 
-567 YNLLELVGRGL
+567 
-578 AHHGK
+578 
-583 KARKIMTGT
+583 
-592 ILFDGQDFSK
+592 
-602 ILVIDNE
+602 
-609 KYVINGGTYDVT
+609 
-621 KETLTGE
+621 
-628 FIEVE
+628 
-633 PYSTDDYVITGGAV
+633 
-647 SGGSS
+647 
-652 NISTGGNRDTLLWTD
+652 
-667 NAANTKRVNELGMA
+667 
-681 TSDDLAGSNLLIDNP
+681 
-696 EWSEA
+696 
-701 KRISADM
+701 
-708 LDDKFYWD
+708 
-716 KSLDTTEDKSDKD
+716 
-729 SWIIR
+729 
-734 TKHSIVSDKG
+734 KG
-744 ISAYGLGSTSGGSAS
+744 ISAYGLGSTSGSGAS

-789 HWSAKPLADLVGLD
+789 HWFAKPLADLVGLD

-832 GKPTVYPTNWANIA
+832 GKPTVYPTSWEL
-846 DKPTVYPTTWTSVTG
+846 VVG
-861 RPTKLSQFT
+861 RPTKLSDLT

-911 TAYAD
+911 TAYAE
-916 GTLSGG
+916 GSLSGG

-979 ADVFGAPA
+979 ADVSGAPT

-1139 VSPASIYRGT
+1139 VSPASIYRGA

-1274 DRPTALPANGGN
+1274 DRPTSLPANGGN

-1305 FPSGGVN
+1305 FPSGGIN

-1334 IWQGKDYQGT
+1334 IWQGKDFAGT

-1351 DYANVQS
+1351 DYAGKQS
-1358 MMYRGSLTKTWRT
+1358 MMYRGSLTKIWRT
-1371 VWDSGNFNPENYLPL
+1371 VWDSGNFNPDNKFGLSGIISDLNNAPLNAVFSTNGTPANAPLENAYFQGFTFAMDNNPDFKRQWAFKDKKIWFRNLHAGSWSAWTDVIPLDNYLPL

-1404 VLRIKATSYPQIS
+1404 VLRVKATSYPQIS

-1428 LFVNGSELYWRPTAG
+1428 LFVNGSGLYWRPTAG

-1495 YGVYSNGYPVT
+1495 YGVYNNGYPVT

-1542 AATAWSSWCKLW
+1542 AATAWSNWCKLW

-1626 GTSPFNMG
+1626 GTSPINMG

-1655 WCLGKGVSSIGSGFG
+1655 WCLGKGVKSIGSGFG
-1670 LYNAATNRVAFQI
+1670 LYNAVTNRAAFQI
-1683 ASATDNASFVGS
+1683 DSATDNASFVGS

-1736 TYYPVTMNLGA
+1736 TYYPVTMYLGN

-1754 VIVALNS
+1754 VIVALDS

-1771 SGFSVRFIEEV
+1771 SGYSVRFIEEV
-1782 NGSGWGISE
+1782 NGSGWGTSE

-1902 GNLVATGGVTSL
+1902 GNLVATGGVT
-1914 ATA
+1914 AYQ

>member
-22 EIYKKDFSGTAM
+22 EIYKKDFSGTTM

-48 EGEGDAIYRP
+48 EGEGDEIYRP
-58 VIKSYLSI
+58 IIKSSLSI

-180 TVGLKDKTWFE
+180 TVGLKNKTWFE

-251 YLKIDNFFN
+251 YLKLDSFLNGIPAD
-260 KMPNKDKYEFIKLN
+260 KDY
-274 NKDFSRPGERL
+274 
-285 YTIQGWNQ
+285 NQ
-293 SEANASNGILFN
+293 SSKISTTVTGTNGTGSIPIYYYQLGSVWSSENLPNGLFVGNPSDYGETYNALLI
-305 NPDELYYNTSFNQDT
+305 TSFNYDIDPRSYIYKRFNVLRTQESIQFDIAAWNT
-320 GTYIF
+320 LFMPAPYRTKLQAAIYTY
-325 DKIPNTSM
+325 TS
-333 LINSD
+333 
-338 NKTEYPN
+338 
-345 SSISTSFICKKSST
+345 
-359 PLHIN
+359 
-364 IDAFNELFEVE
+364 
-375 YYEGIGHVI
+375 YY
-384 SRHYGFNYNTYHL
+384 L
-397 NFYCNIFLKKE
+397 NFRFNIFLYGASGVNYVYSKQGWITTITNFDDIDPHIILTGSESGKSVISNGEARWTTQQETLSITINGVPE
-408 DGSTLICKNNTWEPY
+408 DGRMIFAIYKWIASDAIDIAY
-423 DSSNQDYRIELNL
+423 
-436 PETPDPLT
+436 PL
-444 AESFQEDKTQ
+444 D
-454 LDIVVKSIPENGDL
+454 DVNPG
-468 IFTIYRWGTS
+468 Y
-478 YTGTLLGSFAMR
+478 FAR
-490 IDNIKMYFKDE
+490 IDDIKAYYKTSNDTT
-501 KEDISGQESKITINE
+501 GQESKITINE

-744 ISAYGLGSTSGGSAS
+744 ISAYGLGSTSGSGAS

-832 GKPTVYPTNWANIA
+832 GKPTVYPTSWANIA

-916 GTLSGG
+916 GSLSGG

-979 ADVFGAPA
+979 ADVSGAPT

-1011 GALALSGGTLTG
+1011 GAVALNGGGDVSGSINASAYLTANTLRSEAALYP
-1023 NVITIGSFILAN
+1023 TISFVKTN
-1035 SGAYP
+1035 
-1040 QLTFRAT
+1040 
-1047 ADNSERLLFRHG
+1047 DNSESLLIVAGNNLYYRPVASDATNRLV
-1059 NDLKWRYNG
+1059 
-1068 TNDGIIYHSGNF
+1068 YH
-1080 NPGNYLL
+1080 
-1087 LSGGTM
+1087 
-1093 TGDITFGSNGRSLRG
+1093 
-1108 SDGGNIAG
+1108 
-1116 VLYDTPNARYVTAI
+1116 
-1130 GTGSRRLIL
+1130 
-1139 VSPASIYRGT
+1139 
-1149 GGVAE
+1149 
-1154 NYMIY
+1154 
-1159 DSGNFNPSSKLDK
+1159 SGNFNPSSKLDK

-1243 FLGAIDKTYLT
+1243 FLGAI
-1254 GKLANTYADKVH
+1254 GNT
-1266 THLWADIT
+1266 
-1274 DRPTALPANGGN
+1274 
-1286 ADTVDNLHA
+1286 
-1295 SSFAQIKSYN
+1295 
-1305 FPSGGVN
+1305 
-1312 NITDLDFTG
+1312 
-1321 NIQAHFPGAEYSC
+1321 
-1334 IWQGKDYQGT
+1334 
-1344 ILQLKLR
+1344 
-1351 DYANVQS
+1351 
-1358 MMYRGSLTKTWRT
+1358 
-1371 VWDSGNFNPENYLPL
+1371 YLPL
-1386 SGGSITG
+1386 SGGTLTNTGNSAPLIITG
-1393 GLGVSGYLTAG
+1393 SSLQACTKYMMNGSTVSGYFG
-1404 VLRIKATSYPQIS
+1404 VVAQGLNGAFMQYANGTIS
-1417 FVNTTTNRDSL
+1417 PSL
-1428 LFVNGSELYWRPTAG
+1428 IINNDAAPRFINTAG
-1443 TATDYQVYH
+1443 TQFILYH
-1452 SGNFNPDSKLGVSS
+1452 SGNFNPDSKFPYLGMGGVNDNSNEIGAGYSGSSAGGNFNGPFIKFGQTSNYMTELYNRHDQDVFQIRRMVNGEWQAFVNLWHSGNFNPDNYLPLTGNKTITGSLTVANGFTSGIMKCQTGVYPQLQFEQTNTGVTSILFVQTNNALIYRPVDPGSDYTVYHSGNFNPDNYLLKTANAVSASKWATARTLTLTGSASGNVSMDGSANVSLS
-1466 VAVEAKK
+1466 VTNNRLNSNSEMTYGWNGINYFNLAGTAGAAAKINDTPTTAWWHILRFNHGNSAGYYTDLAVPFNDNTLYYKRV
-1473 MSYQGLMTA
+1473 T
-1482 ISGTTTFP
+1482 SGT
-1490 AGLYL
+1490 LQ
-1495 YGVYSNGYPVT
+1495 NG
-1506 YGNLLRVGGS
+1506 
-1516 GLGEMLF
+1516 
-1523 GWAGDASVGGL
+1523 GWVKIWDEKNA
-1534 YYRSKRDV
+1534 
-1542 AATAWSSWCKLW
+1542 
-1554 TSANSNLSTID
+1554 NLSTVD
-1565 WSANNLNAA
+1565 WAA
-1574 ANLDVAGQAY
+1574 KNITAAGTVTATKL
-1584 VSGWLRSRGN
+1584 VI
-1594 VGWYSQDY
+1594 
-1602 GGGIHM
+1602 GGI
-1608 TDSTWVR
+1608 
-1615 VYGSKGLMIDT
+1615 
-1626 GTSPFNMG
+1626 
-1634 QLQITCSAEAS
+1634 
-1645 IGFRSASNGN
+1645 
-1655 WCLGKGVSSIGSGFG
+1655 
-1670 LYNAATNRVAFQI
+1670 
-1683 ASATDNASFVGS
+1683 
-1695 ITAPTF
+1695 
-1701 VGNLSGSASSVN
+1701 
-1713 GYDIN
+1713 
-1718 SFTGYYKYTI
+1718 
-1728 DASSLDQN
+1728 
-1736 TYYPVTMNLGA
+1736 
-1747 HNTVRIS
+1747 
-1754 VIVALNS
+1754 
-1761 GTKPAWSSHA
+1761 
-1771 SGFSVRFIEEV
+1771 
-1782 NGSGWGISE
+1782 
-1791 VSRNILANE
+1791 
-1800 YRFANANPVGRVE
+1800 
-1813 QMTNSSTEVIWVRG
+1813 
-1827 GGKYFFYLSIP
+1827 
-1838 YITPALRTSTFT
+1838 
-1850 NASQSVSPRTDTMD
+1850 
-1864 LRMAANGNG
+1864 
-1873 IAVSKLYAHNSIEI
+1873 
-1887 NGFTIDVYNGALRVN
+1887 TIDVYNGALRVN
-1902 GNLVATGGVTSL
+1902 GNLVATGGVT
-1914 ATA
+1914 AYQ

>member
-22 EIYKKDFSGTAM
+22 EIYKKDFSGTTM

-48 EGEGDAIYRP
+48 EGEGDEIYRP
-58 VIKSYLSI
+58 IIKSSLSI

-166 IFSGNKPITDAYIQ
+166 IFSGSKPITDAYIQ

-251 YLKIDNFFN
+251 YLKLDSFYDTIIKSGDYDLSSKITTYTRSMDGQTEGAFVLYLYKQNFWYNANLVNEGIYVANPADAQSKYDYDYTVDAWVTHKKNSLLISSYNRDIDPNSFIYKWFYIN
-260 KMPNKDKYEFIKLN
+260 KFSDKLLN
-274 NKDFSRPGERL
+274 IDISAWNIL
-285 YTIQGWNQ
+285 YHYNQ
-293 SEANASNGILFN
+293 SGGGIFY
-305 NPDELYYNTSFNQDT
+305 PVLYRGFSY
-320 GTYIF
+320 Y
-325 DKIPNTSM
+325 
-333 LINSD
+333 
-338 NKTEYPN
+338 
-345 SSISTSFICKKSST
+345 
-359 PLHIN
+359 
-364 IDAFNELFEVE
+364 VE
-375 YYEGIGHVI
+375 
-384 SRHYGFNYNTYHL
+384 FT
-397 NFYCNIFLKKE
+397 FNIFLE
-408 DGSTLICKNNTWEPY
+408 ASEGLYCY
-423 DSSNQDYRIELNL
+423 SSNGWYSVPDFDTVQTRIILTGTESGYDVIINGSKQYTTKLEELNIQIGYAPFDGKL
-436 PETPDPLT
+436 IVAIYKWTARNPDN
-444 AESFQEDKTQ
+444 D
-454 LDIVVKSIPENGDL
+454 DIYGDDV
-468 IFTIYRWGTS
+468 IDQGYC
-478 YTGTLLGSFAMR
+478 MR

-861 RPTKLSQFT
+861 RPTKLSDLT

-916 GTLSGG
+916 GSLSGGSASGSLGELVNVGQWADEVPTADRVMVQLAGATHWSAKPLADLVGLDTAALAQYLTANSYLKASDISSYLTWANLSGKPTVYPTNWANIADKPTVYPTTWTSVTGRPTKLSDLTDDVVAGNYLPKPTWDAVFEVVTVDGTPALKVKYDILGLKGITAYADGSLSGG

-979 ADVFGAPA
+979 ADVSGAPA

-1011 GALALSGGTLTG
+1011 GAVALNGGGDVSGSINASAYLTANTLRAKAALYP
-1023 NVITIGSFILAN
+1023 TISFVETN
-1035 SGAYP
+1035 
-1040 QLTFRAT
+1040 
-1047 ADNSERLLFRHG
+1047 DNSESLL
-1059 NDLKWRYNG
+1059 
-1068 TNDGIIYHSGNF
+1068 I
-1080 NPGNYLL
+1080 
-1087 LSGGTM
+1087 
-1093 TGDITFGSNGRSLRG
+1093 
-1108 SDGGNIAG
+1108 
-1116 VLYDTPNARYVTAI
+1116 
-1130 GTGSRRLIL
+1130 
-1139 VSPASIYRGT
+1139 
-1149 GGVAE
+1149 
-1154 NYMIY
+1154 
-1159 DSGNFNPSSKLDK
+1159 
-1172 SVWDEAFE
+1172 
-1180 LKTVNGVRV
+1180 
-1189 ISAKLDFLSV
+1189 V
-1199 AGISAYATGPSSG
+1199 AGNNLYYRPV
-1212 GGGGGL
+1212 
-1218 DYDLLKQALTG
+1218 
-1229 AITPDGYP
+1229 
-1237 FTISAS
+1237 AS
-1243 FLGAIDKTYLT
+1243 DA
-1254 GKLANTYADKVH
+1254 
-1266 THLWADIT
+1266 
-1274 DRPTALPANGGN
+1274 
-1286 ADTVDNLHA
+1286 
-1295 SSFAQIKSYN
+1295 
-1305 FPSGGVN
+1305 
-1312 NITDLDFTG
+1312 
-1321 NIQAHFPGAEYSC
+1321 
-1334 IWQGKDYQGT
+1334 
-1344 ILQLKLR
+1344 
-1351 DYANVQS
+1351 
-1358 MMYRGSLTKTWRT
+1358 
-1371 VWDSGNFNPENYLPL
+1371 
-1386 SGGSITG
+1386 
-1393 GLGVSGYLTAG
+1393 
-1404 VLRIKATSYPQIS
+1404 
-1417 FVNTTTNRDSL
+1417 TNRL
-1428 LFVNGSELYWRPTAG
+1428 
-1443 TATDYQVYH
+1443 VYH
-1452 SGNFNPDSKLGVSS
+1452 SGNFNPDSKFPYLGMGGVNDNSNEIGAGYSGSSAGGNFNGPFIKFGQTSNYMTELYNRHDQDVFQIRRMVNGEWQAFVNLWHSGNFNPDNYLLKTANAVSASKWATARTLTLTGSASGNVSMDGSANVSLS
-1466 VAVEAKK
+1466 VTNNRLNSNSEMTYGWNGLNYFNTYGTAGAAAKTNDTPTTAWWHILRFNHGNSAGYYTDLAVPLNDNTLHYKRV
-1473 MSYQGLMTA
+1473 T
-1482 ISGTTTFP
+1482 SGT
-1490 AGLYL
+1490 LQ
-1495 YGVYSNGYPVT
+1495 NG
-1506 YGNLLRVGGS
+1506 
-1516 GLGEMLF
+1516 
-1523 GWAGDASVGGL
+1523 GWVKIWDA
-1534 YYRSKRDV
+1534 R
-1542 AATAWSSWCKLW
+1542 
-1554 TSANSNLSTID
+1554 NSNLSTVD
-1565 WSANNLNAA
+1565 WAAKNITAAGTIVSMSTVESRGNNSTGILPQMLWHLPGVSYTRIRMASDGGLHILNGGSEAYQNLYAQNLSANNTVTATKL
-1574 ANLDVAGQAY
+1574 VI
-1584 VSGWLRSRGN
+1584 
-1594 VGWYSQDY
+1594 
-1602 GGGIHM
+1602 GGI
-1608 TDSTWVR
+1608 
-1615 VYGSKGLMIDT
+1615 
-1626 GTSPFNMG
+1626 
-1634 QLQITCSAEAS
+1634 
-1645 IGFRSASNGN
+1645 
-1655 WCLGKGVSSIGSGFG
+1655 
-1670 LYNAATNRVAFQI
+1670 
-1683 ASATDNASFVGS
+1683 
-1695 ITAPTF
+1695 
-1701 VGNLSGSASSVN
+1701 
-1713 GYDIN
+1713 
-1718 SFTGYYKYTI
+1718 
-1728 DASSLDQN
+1728 
-1736 TYYPVTMNLGA
+1736 
-1747 HNTVRIS
+1747 
-1754 VIVALNS
+1754 
-1761 GTKPAWSSHA
+1761 
-1771 SGFSVRFIEEV
+1771 
-1782 NGSGWGISE
+1782 
-1791 VSRNILANE
+1791 
-1800 YRFANANPVGRVE
+1800 
-1813 QMTNSSTEVIWVRG
+1813 
-1827 GGKYFFYLSIP
+1827 
-1838 YITPALRTSTFT
+1838 
-1850 NASQSVSPRTDTMD
+1850 
-1864 LRMAANGNG
+1864 
-1873 IAVSKLYAHNSIEI
+1873 
-1887 NGFTIDVYNGALRVN
+1887 TIDVYNGALRVN
-1902 GNLVATGGVTSL
+1902 GNLVATGGVT
-1914 ATA
+1914 AYQ

>member
-48 EGEGDAIYRP
+48 EGEGDEIYRP
-58 VIKSYLSI
+58 IIKSSLSI

-88 VFLLRNGVRLWSG
+88 IFLLRNGSRLWSG

-204 RYINDNYTLHDIAN
+204 RYVNDNYTLHDIAN

-223 GNYTPTFIDRSQRVD
+223 GNYTPAFIDRSQRVD

-260 KMPNKDKYEFIKLN
+260 KMPNRDKYEFIKLN

-285 YTIQGWNQ
+285 YTIKGWDQ

-320 GTYIF
+320 GAYIF
-325 DKIPNTSM
+325 DKIPDTSM

-345 SSISTSFICKKSST
+345 SSISTSFVCKKSST

-364 IDAFNELFEVE
+364 IDTFNELFEVE
-375 YYEGIGHVI
+375 YYEGIGYVI

-408 DGSTLICKNNTWEPY
+408 DGSILICKNNTWEPY
-423 DSSNQDYRIELNL
+423 DSSNQDYRIELSL

-478 YTGTLLGSFAMR
+478 YTGTLLGSFSMR

-556 DWYRSAFPGNK
+556 DWYRSAFPENK

-633 PYSTDDYVITGGAV
+633 PYSTDDYVITGGVV

-667 NAANTKRVNELGMA
+667 NAANTKRVNELDIA

-701 KRISADM
+701 KRISADL

-729 SWIIR
+729 SWVIR

-744 ISAYGLGSTSGGSAS
+744 ISAYGLGSTSGGGAS

-832 GKPTVYPTNWANIA
+832 GKPTVYPTSWEL
-846 DKPTVYPTTWTSVTG
+846 VVG
-861 RPTKLSQFT
+861 RPTKLSDLT

-897 ALKVKYDILGLKGI
+897 VLKVKYDILGLKGI

-916 GTLSGG
+916 GSLSGG

-979 ADVFGAPA
+979 ADVSGAPT

-1080 NPGNYLL
+1080 NP
-1087 LSGGTM
+1087 
-1093 TGDITFGSNGRSLRG
+1093 
-1108 SDGGNIAG
+1108 
-1116 VLYDTPNARYVTAI
+1116 
-1130 GTGSRRLIL
+1130 
-1139 VSPASIYRGT
+1139 
-1149 GGVAE
+1149 
-1154 NYMIY
+1154 
-1159 DSGNFNPSSKLDK
+1159 SSKLDK

-1180 LKTVNGVRV
+1180 IKTVNGVRV

-1243 FLGAIDKTYLT
+1243 FLGAI
-1254 GKLANTYADKVH
+1254 GNT
-1266 THLWADIT
+1266 
-1274 DRPTALPANGGN
+1274 
-1286 ADTVDNLHA
+1286 
-1295 SSFAQIKSYN
+1295 
-1305 FPSGGVN
+1305 
-1312 NITDLDFTG
+1312 
-1321 NIQAHFPGAEYSC
+1321 
-1334 IWQGKDYQGT
+1334 
-1344 ILQLKLR
+1344 
-1351 DYANVQS
+1351 
-1358 MMYRGSLTKTWRT
+1358 
-1371 VWDSGNFNPENYLPL
+1371 YLPL
-1386 SGGSITG
+1386 SGGTLTNTGNSAPLIITG
-1393 GLGVSGYLTAG
+1393 SSLQACTKYMMNGSTVSGYFG
-1404 VLRIKATSYPQIS
+1404 VVAQGLNGAFMQYANGTIS
-1417 FVNTTTNRDSL
+1417 PSL
-1428 LFVNGSELYWRPTAG
+1428 IINNDAAPRFINTAG
-1443 TATDYQVYH
+1443 TQFILYH
-1452 SGNFNPDSKLGVSS
+1452 SGNFNPDSKFPYLGMGGVNDNSNEIGAGYSGSSAGGNFNGPFIKFGQTSNYMTELYNRHDQDVFQIRRMVNGEWQAFVNLWHSGNFNPDNYLPLTGNKTITGSLTVANGFTSGIMKCQTGAYPQLQFEQTNTGVTSILFVHTNNALTYRPVDPGSDYTVYHSGNFNPDNYLLKTANAVSASKWATARTLTLTGSASGNVSMDGSANVSLS
-1466 VAVEAKK
+1466 VTNNRLNSNSEMTYGWNGINYFNLAGTAGAAAKTNDTPTTAWWHILRFNHGNSAGYYTDLAVPFNDNTLYYKRV
-1473 MSYQGLMTA
+1473 T
-1482 ISGTTTFP
+1482 SGT
-1490 AGLYL
+1490 LQ
-1495 YGVYSNGYPVT
+1495 NG
-1506 YGNLLRVGGS
+1506 
-1516 GLGEMLF
+1516 
-1523 GWAGDASVGGL
+1523 GWVKIWDEKNA
-1534 YYRSKRDV
+1534 
-1542 AATAWSSWCKLW
+1542 
-1554 TSANSNLSTID
+1554 NLSTVD
-1565 WSANNLNAA
+1565 WAA
-1574 ANLDVAGQAY
+1574 KNITAAGTVTATKL
-1584 VSGWLRSRGN
+1584 VI
-1594 VGWYSQDY
+1594 
-1602 GGGIHM
+1602 GGI
-1608 TDSTWVR
+1608 
-1615 VYGSKGLMIDT
+1615 
-1626 GTSPFNMG
+1626 
-1634 QLQITCSAEAS
+1634 
-1645 IGFRSASNGN
+1645 
-1655 WCLGKGVSSIGSGFG
+1655 
-1670 LYNAATNRVAFQI
+1670 
-1683 ASATDNASFVGS
+1683 
-1695 ITAPTF
+1695 
-1701 VGNLSGSASSVN
+1701 
-1713 GYDIN
+1713 
-1718 SFTGYYKYTI
+1718 
-1728 DASSLDQN
+1728 
-1736 TYYPVTMNLGA
+1736 
-1747 HNTVRIS
+1747 
-1754 VIVALNS
+1754 
-1761 GTKPAWSSHA
+1761 
-1771 SGFSVRFIEEV
+1771 
-1782 NGSGWGISE
+1782 
-1791 VSRNILANE
+1791 
-1800 YRFANANPVGRVE
+1800 
-1813 QMTNSSTEVIWVRG
+1813 
-1827 GGKYFFYLSIP
+1827 
-1838 YITPALRTSTFT
+1838 
-1850 NASQSVSPRTDTMD
+1850 
-1864 LRMAANGNG
+1864 
-1873 IAVSKLYAHNSIEI
+1873 
-1887 NGFTIDVYNGALRVN
+1887 TIDVYNGALRVN
-1902 GNLVATGGVTSL
+1902 GNLVATGGVT
-1914 ATA
+1914 AYQ

>member
-1 MYGLF
+1 MINIKNIDGSLLYAAPVTKDAVFHHELMSSEYIELVFNEVTVIDIPIG
-6 AYKEITAL
+6 AYVEYNGSRYTVTNPVTPDIIDGGYKYSIQFKADWMRWEGIT
-14 RTKHVYRL
+14 YFY
-22 EIYKKDFSGTAM
+22 IN
-34 ELEEFSSSPFSITL
+34 EFSQKN
-48 EGEGDAIYRP
+48 E
-58 VIKSYLSI
+58 
-66 NIIDKDQFDYTQFFT
+66 T
-81 SDAFGFR
+81 S
-88 VFLLRNGVRLWSG
+88 WSMTA
-101 YITPDSFGQDLQY
+101 TPDLFLQ
-114 RSTINLVA
+114 I
-122 RDNIGYLSEIDY
+122 I
-134 DWFDYDFVSIE
+134 
-145 QLLTKA
+145 
-151 FDKIQAQFSLDNRVN
+151 
-166 IFSGNKPITDAYIQ
+166 
-180 TVGLKDKTWFE
+180 
-191 VLEEVLSGCGLQL
+191 
-204 RYINDNYTLHDIAN
+204 
-218 EVELG
+218 VE
-223 GNYTPTFIDRSQRVD
+223 N
-238 FSPAWREE
+238 
-246 QLEQD
+246 
-251 YLKIDNFFN
+251 
-260 KMPNKDKYEFIKLN
+260 
-274 NKDFSRPGERL
+274 
-285 YTIQGWNQ
+285 
-293 SEANASNGILFN
+293 
-305 NPDELYYNTSFNQDT
+305 
-320 GTYIF
+320 
-325 DKIPNTSM
+325 
-333 LINSD
+333 
-338 NKTEYPN
+338 
-345 SSISTSFICKKSST
+345 
-359 PLHIN
+359 
-364 IDAFNELFEVE
+364 
-375 YYEGIGHVI
+375 I
-384 SRHYGFNYNTYHL
+384 SRATGKTYT
-397 NFYCNIFLKKE
+397 F
-408 DGSTLICKNNTWEPY
+408 SY
-423 DSSNQDYRIELNL
+423 DSSLTATKDLQFNNTTVLEALSMVADAFETEWWIEGIVIHLSRCEHGDALALTYGQNIGVPSVQRSSEYATRIYAFGSTRNITQDYQNSGTTNALVEKRLTLPAGKYPNGYKDIKPNLSPEEIIEKTVIFDDIYPSSDFAISDVRVKVSVDSTTEVGKDENGNPIYASMPVYFFKIAGIAFSEDLIIEGLTLKVHFLTGHLQGREFELAYHKDTSEYEIIVNQDGAIKLPNETLLPQDNDVVVLFNIVMPDEYVTSAENRLEAALDDYIEKKLLSDNNTYSFKSNPVTFAENNTSVNVGRKITLNHGTGILQSRILSIEY
-436 PETPDPLT
+436 PL
-444 AESFQEDKTQ
+444 EYPSKV
-454 LDIVVKSIPENGDL
+454 DISVGESIPQGKISSVETEVVNASS
-468 IFTIYRWGTS
+468 TIEIIQAY
-478 YTGTLLGSFAMR
+478 
-490 IDNIKMYFKDE
+490 
-501 KEDISGQESKITINE
+501 
-516 SNNVKQSFDFKYGQ
+516 NNVAQTVQNLYARTQNQ
-530 IPDSSG
+530 I
-536 GYLAFAG
+536 
-543 GLHDNDDYHTPLT
+543 T
-556 DWYRSAFPGNK
+556 
-567 YNLLELVGRGL
+567 EGL
-578 AHHGK
+578 AK
-583 KARKIMTGT
+583 LANMW
-592 ILFDGQDFSK
+592 ILDQSK
-602 ILVIDNE
+602 DTTPNKTNPDVWF
-609 KYVINGGTYDVT
+609 VRSPYDVVG
-621 KETLTGE
+621 L
-628 FIEVE
+628 
-633 PYSTDDYVITGGAV
+633 
-647 SGGSS
+647 
-652 NISTGGNRDTLLWTD
+652 
-667 NAANTKRVNELGMA
+667 
-681 TSDDLAGSNLLIDNP
+681 
-696 EWSEA
+696 
-701 KRISADM
+701 
-708 LDDKFYWD
+708 
-716 KSLDTTEDKSDKD
+716 
-729 SWIIR
+729 
-734 TKHSIVSDKG
+734 KG

-784 LAGAT
+784 LAGTT

-1139 VSPASIYRGT
+1139 VSPASIYRGA

-1274 DRPTALPANGGN
+1274 DRPTSLPANGGN

-1305 FPSGGVN
+1305 FPSGGIN

-1334 IWQGKDYQGT
+1334 IWQGKDFAGT

-1351 DYANVQS
+1351 DYAGKQS
-1358 MMYRGSLTKTWRT
+1358 MMYRGSLTKIWRT
-1371 VWDSGNFNPENYLPL
+1371 VWDSGNFNPDNKFGLSGIISDLNNAPLNAVFSTNGTPANAPLENAYFQGFTFAMDNNPDFKRQWAFKDKKIWFRNLHAGSWSAWTDVIPLDNYLPL

-1404 VLRIKATSYPQIS
+1404 VLRVKATSYPQIS

-1428 LFVNGSELYWRPTAG
+1428 LFVNGSGLYWRPTAG

-1495 YGVYSNGYPVT
+1495 YGVYNNGYPVT

-1542 AATAWSSWCKLW
+1542 AATAWSNWCKLW

-1626 GTSPFNMG
+1626 GTSPINMG

-1655 WCLGKGVSSIGSGFG
+1655 WCLGKGVKSIGSGFG
-1670 LYNAATNRVAFQI
+1670 LYNAVTNRAAFQI
-1683 ASATDNASFVGS
+1683 DSATDNASFVGS

-1736 TYYPVTMNLGA
+1736 TYYPVTMYLGN

-1754 VIVALNS
+1754 VIVALDS

-1771 SGFSVRFIEEV
+1771 SGYSVRFIEEV
-1782 NGSGWGISE
+1782 NGSGWGTSE

-1902 GNLVATGGVTSL
+1902 GNLVATGGVT
-1914 ATA
+1914 AYQ

>member
-1 MYGLF
+1 MINIKNIDGSLLYAAPVTKDAVFHHELMSSEYIELVFNEVTVIDIPIG
-6 AYKEITAL
+6 AYVEYNGSRYTVTNPVTPDIIDGGYKYSIQFKADWMRWEGIT
-14 RTKHVYRL
+14 YFY
-22 EIYKKDFSGTAM
+22 IN
-34 ELEEFSSSPFSITL
+34 EFSQKN
-48 EGEGDAIYRP
+48 E
-58 VIKSYLSI
+58 
-66 NIIDKDQFDYTQFFT
+66 T
-81 SDAFGFR
+81 S
-88 VFLLRNGVRLWSG
+88 WSMTA
-101 YITPDSFGQDLQY
+101 TPDLFLQM
-114 RSTINLVA
+114 I
-122 RDNIGYLSEIDY
+122 
-134 DWFDYDFVSIE
+134 
-145 QLLTKA
+145 
-151 FDKIQAQFSLDNRVN
+151 
-166 IFSGNKPITDAYIQ
+166 
-180 TVGLKDKTWFE
+180 
-191 VLEEVLSGCGLQL
+191 
-204 RYINDNYTLHDIAN
+204 
-218 EVELG
+218 VE
-223 GNYTPTFIDRSQRVD
+223 N
-238 FSPAWREE
+238 
-246 QLEQD
+246 
-251 YLKIDNFFN
+251 
-260 KMPNKDKYEFIKLN
+260 
-274 NKDFSRPGERL
+274 
-285 YTIQGWNQ
+285 
-293 SEANASNGILFN
+293 
-305 NPDELYYNTSFNQDT
+305 
-320 GTYIF
+320 
-325 DKIPNTSM
+325 
-333 LINSD
+333 
-338 NKTEYPN
+338 
-345 SSISTSFICKKSST
+345 
-359 PLHIN
+359 
-364 IDAFNELFEVE
+364 
-375 YYEGIGHVI
+375 I
-384 SRHYGFNYNTYHL
+384 SRATGKTYT
-397 NFYCNIFLKKE
+397 F
-408 DGSTLICKNNTWEPY
+408 SY
-423 DSSNQDYRIELNL
+423 DSSLTATKDLQFNNTTVLEALSMVADAFETEWWIEGTVIHLSRCEHGDALALTYGQNIGVPSVQRSSEYATRIYAFGSTRNITQDYQNSGTTNALVEKQLTLPAGKYPNGYKDIKPNLSPEEIIEKTVIFDDIYPSSDFAISDVRVKVSVDSTIEVGKDENGNPIYASMPVYFFKIAGIAFSEDLIIEGLTLKVHFLTGHLQGREFELAYHKDTSEYEIIVNQDGAIKLPNETLLPQDNDVVVLFNIVMPDEYVTSAENRLEAALDDYIEKKLLSDNNTYSFKSNPVTFAENNTSVNVGRKITLNHGTGILQSRILSIEY
-436 PETPDPLT
+436 PL
-444 AESFQEDKTQ
+444 EYPSKV
-454 LDIVVKSIPENGDL
+454 DISVGESIPQGKISSVETEVVNASS
-468 IFTIYRWGTS
+468 TIEIIQAY
-478 YTGTLLGSFAMR
+478 
-490 IDNIKMYFKDE
+490 
-501 KEDISGQESKITINE
+501 
-516 SNNVKQSFDFKYGQ
+516 NNVAQTVQNLYARTQNQ
-530 IPDSSG
+530 I
-536 GYLAFAG
+536 
-543 GLHDNDDYHTPLT
+543 T
-556 DWYRSAFPGNK
+556 
-567 YNLLELVGRGL
+567 EGL
-578 AHHGK
+578 AK
-583 KARKIMTGT
+583 LANMW
-592 ILFDGQDFSK
+592 ILDQSK
-602 ILVIDNE
+602 DTTPNKTNPDVWF
-609 KYVINGGTYDVT
+609 VRSPYDVVG
-621 KETLTGE
+621 L
-628 FIEVE
+628 
-633 PYSTDDYVITGGAV
+633 
-647 SGGSS
+647 
-652 NISTGGNRDTLLWTD
+652 
-667 NAANTKRVNELGMA
+667 
-681 TSDDLAGSNLLIDNP
+681 
-696 EWSEA
+696 
-701 KRISADM
+701 
-708 LDDKFYWD
+708 
-716 KSLDTTEDKSDKD
+716 
-729 SWIIR
+729 
-734 TKHSIVSDKG
+734 KG
-744 ISAYGLGSTSGGSAS
+744 ISAYGLGSTSGSGAS

-832 GKPTVYPTNWANIA
+832 GKPTVYPTSWEL
-846 DKPTVYPTTWTSVTG
+846 VTG
-861 RPTKLSQFT
+861 RPTKLSDLT

-911 TAYAD
+911 TAYAE
-916 GTLSGG
+916 GSLSGG

-968 TGKPEY
+968 TGKPDY
-974 YPTRW
+974 FPTRW

-1139 VSPASIYRGT
+1139 VSPASIYRGA

-1274 DRPTALPANGGN
+1274 DRPTSLPANGGN

-1305 FPSGGVN
+1305 FPSGGIN

-1334 IWQGKDYQGT
+1334 IWQGKDFAGT

-1351 DYANVQS
+1351 DYAGKQS
-1358 MMYRGSLTKTWRT
+1358 MMYRGSLTKIWRT
-1371 VWDSGNFNPENYLPL
+1371 VWDSGNFNPDNKFGLSGIISDLNNAPLNAVFSTNGTPANAPLENAYFQGFTFAMDNNPDFKRQWAFKDKKIWFRNLHAGSWSAWTDVIPLDNYLPL

-1404 VLRIKATSYPQIS
+1404 VLRVKATSYPQIS

-1428 LFVNGSELYWRPTAG
+1428 LFVNGSGLYWRPTAG

-1495 YGVYSNGYPVT
+1495 YGVYNNGYPVT

-1542 AATAWSSWCKLW
+1542 AATAWSNWCKLW

-1626 GTSPFNMG
+1626 GTSPINMG

-1655 WCLGKGVSSIGSGFG
+1655 WCLGKGVKSIGSGFG
-1670 LYNAATNRVAFQI
+1670 LYNAVTNRAAFQI
-1683 ASATDNASFVGS
+1683 DSATDNASFVGS

-1736 TYYPVTMNLGA
+1736 TYYPVTMYLGN

-1754 VIVALNS
+1754 VIVALDS

-1771 SGFSVRFIEEV
+1771 SGYSVRFIEEV
-1782 NGSGWGISE
+1782 NGSGWGTSE

-1902 GNLVATGGVTSL
+1902 GNLVATGGVT
-1914 ATA
+1914 AYQ

>member
-48 EGEGDAIYRP
+48 EGEGDEIYRP
-58 VIKSYLSI
+58 IIKSYLSI

-556 DWYRSAFPGNK
+556 DWYRSAFPENK

-609 KYVINGGTYDVT
+609 KYIINGGTYDVT

-716 KSLDTTEDKSDKD
+716 KSLDTTENKSDKD

-832 GKPTVYPTNWANIA
+832 GKPTVYPTSWEL
-846 DKPTVYPTTWTSVTG
+846 VTG
-861 RPTKLSQFT
+861 RPTKLSDLT

-916 GTLSGG
+916 GSLSGG

-979 ADVFGAPA
+979 ADVSGAPT

-1011 GALALSGGTLTG
+1011 GALALSGGVLAGDVYLGGGLAIRDNTASHS
-1023 NVITIGSFILAN
+1023 NVIGLLNTGD
-1035 SGAYP
+1035 G
-1040 QLTFRAT
+1040 TFFT
-1047 ADNSERLLFRHG
+1047 AVG
-1059 NDLKWRYNG
+1059 
-1068 TNDGIIYHSGNF
+1068 SGNRR
-1080 NPGNYLL
+1080 
-1087 LSGGTM
+1087 M
-1093 TGDITFGSNGRSLRG
+1093 
-1108 SDGGNIAG
+1108 
-1116 VLYDTPNARYVTAI
+1116 VLYSSVDLYRDN
-1130 GTGSRRLIL
+1130 GSTQ
-1139 VSPASIYRGT
+1139 YR
-1149 GGVAE
+1149 
-1154 NYMIY
+1154 IY
-1159 DSGNFNPSSKLDK
+1159 DSSNFNPSSKLDK

-1218 DYDLLKQALTG
+1218 DYDLLKQALTD

-1254 GKLANTYADKVH
+1254 GKLVNTYANKVH
-1266 THLWADIT
+1266 THLWTDIT

-1295 SSFAQIKSYN
+1295 SSFAQIKSYTY
-1305 FPSGGVN
+1305 PSGGIN

-1321 NIQAHFPGAEYSC
+1321 NIQAHFPGDEYSC
-1334 IWQGKDYQGT
+1334 IWQGKDFAGT

-1351 DYANVQS
+1351 DYAGKQS

-1371 VWDSGNFNPENYLPL
+1371 VWDSGNFKPDDKFGFSAAQLSDLNNAPNNAFFVGAHNAANAPVADSWSNGFTIAYGNNPDFRKQFCYAGDKWWTRGRDGVNWGTWRQIWDSGSFNPDNYLPL
-1386 SGGSITG
+1386 SGNKMITG
-1393 GLGVSGYLTAG
+1393 DFQFKDGVSVRDAAG
-1404 VLRIKATSYPQIS
+1404 R
-1417 FVNTTTNRDSL
+1417 
-1428 LFVNGSELYWRPTAG
+1428 
-1443 TATDYQVYH
+1443 
-1452 SGNFNPDSKLGVSS
+1452 S
-1466 VAVEAKK
+1466 VV
-1473 MSYQGLMTA
+1473 GL
-1482 ISGTTTFP
+1482 
-1490 AGLYL
+1490 
-1495 YGVYSNGYPVT
+1495 
-1506 YGNLLRVGGS
+1506 
-1516 GLGEMLF
+1516 
-1523 GWAGDASVGGL
+1523 
-1534 YYRSKRDV
+1534 
-1542 AATAWSSWCKLW
+1542 
-1554 TSANSNLSTID
+1554 
-1565 WSANNLNAA
+1565 
-1574 ANLDVAGQAY
+1574 LDVAGDGVCVVVGNSAKKTRIVTPNDTPVYRNDGKGAY
-1584 VSGWLRSRGN
+1584 RIYDSSNSNISTVDWAAKNITAAGTIVSMSTVESRGN
-1594 VGWYSQDY
+1594 NSTGILPQMLWHLPGVSYTRIRMASDGGLHILNGGSEAYQNLYAQNLSANNTVTATKLVI
-1602 GGGIHM
+1602 GGI
-1608 TDSTWVR
+1608 
-1615 VYGSKGLMIDT
+1615 
-1626 GTSPFNMG
+1626 
-1634 QLQITCSAEAS
+1634 
-1645 IGFRSASNGN
+1645 
-1655 WCLGKGVSSIGSGFG
+1655 
-1670 LYNAATNRVAFQI
+1670 
-1683 ASATDNASFVGS
+1683 
-1695 ITAPTF
+1695 
-1701 VGNLSGSASSVN
+1701 
-1713 GYDIN
+1713 
-1718 SFTGYYKYTI
+1718 
-1728 DASSLDQN
+1728 
-1736 TYYPVTMNLGA
+1736 
-1747 HNTVRIS
+1747 
-1754 VIVALNS
+1754 
-1761 GTKPAWSSHA
+1761 
-1771 SGFSVRFIEEV
+1771 
-1782 NGSGWGISE
+1782 
-1791 VSRNILANE
+1791 
-1800 YRFANANPVGRVE
+1800 
-1813 QMTNSSTEVIWVRG
+1813 
-1827 GGKYFFYLSIP
+1827 
-1838 YITPALRTSTFT
+1838 
-1850 NASQSVSPRTDTMD
+1850 
-1864 LRMAANGNG
+1864 
-1873 IAVSKLYAHNSIEI
+1873 
-1887 NGFTIDVYNGALRVN
+1887 TIDVYNGALRVN
-1902 GNLVATGGVTSL
+1902 GNLVATGGVT
-1914 ATA
+1914 AYQ

>member
-1 MYGLF
+1 MTLSIYRNGVVVESVTIDDTAKLSQSFMGGNYLNVPLTVTRKLDVLPLDYVFFEGERYTLYDEPESRVFDGVIDYTLVFHAPYFELYNKRYKNLGDLEFDYSGDLVDFLNVLIESMGDESGFTLGTVESIGWQTITFSNKSCYGALVDICKAF
-6 AYKEITAL
+6 EAEFVVSGKEISAGKSLAADTAYTFEYGRGKGL
-14 RTKHVYRL
+14 YELKREEIGNSSVVTVLHVFGGTTNVPAGYHVGGKYGRL
-22 EIYKKDFSGTAM
+22 ALPAPLTQNVDIYGIREDEVTFDEIYPRLKDKGLLAVTVPEDIASAAYWRVKLDIDFDLSKCVQPGLTAQLQFRSG
-34 ELEEFSSSPFSITL
+34 ELMGITFDLLAGSFDNTTKEVSIIVK
-48 EGEGDAIYRP
+48 EEGDARYPSLTRQPKVGDQFVLLNIDMDD
-58 VIKSYLSI
+58 SYLTAAQEELQQKGQEYLDKVSSTQWLYKLTI
-66 NIIDKDQFDYTQFFT
+66 DPHEYGRRGYVISVGDKIRVKDSRLGFDAKIRVSERTVQLTDPRNIELTI
-81 SDAFGFR
+81 SDE
-88 VFLLRNGVRLWSG
+88 VLYSSDERLNHEVSG
-101 YITPDSFGQDLQY
+101 
-114 RSTINLVA
+114 N
-122 RDNIGYLSEIDY
+122 SEQ
-134 DWFDYDFVSIE
+134 VSIHSDDIRAQYLMLKYNE
-145 QLLTKA
+145 QVLKQIIA
-151 FDKIQAQFSLDNRVN
+151 AVEPILDV
-166 IFSGNKPITDAYIQ
+166 IYYDPDLDAVV
-180 TVGLKDKTWFE
+180 T
-191 VLEEVLSGCGLQL
+191 
-204 RYINDNYTLHDIAN
+204 R
-218 EVELG
+218 
-223 GNYTPTFIDRSQRVD
+223 
-238 FSPAWREE
+238 
-246 QLEQD
+246 
-251 YLKIDNFFN
+251 
-260 KMPNKDKYEFIKLN
+260 
-274 NKDFSRPGERL
+274 KDFLS
-285 YTIQGWNQ
+285 Q
-293 SEANASNGILFN
+293 
-305 NPDELYYNTSFNQDT
+305 
-320 GTYIF
+320 
-325 DKIPNTSM
+325 
-333 LINSD
+333 
-338 NKTEYPN
+338 
-345 SSISTSFICKKSST
+345 
-359 PLHIN
+359 
-364 IDAFNELFEVE
+364 
-375 YYEGIGHVI
+375 
-384 SRHYGFNYNTYHL
+384 
-397 NFYCNIFLKKE
+397 
-408 DGSTLICKNNTWEPY
+408 
-423 DSSNQDYRIELNL
+423 
-436 PETPDPLT
+436 
-444 AESFQEDKTQ
+444 
-454 LDIVVKSIPENGDL
+454 
-468 IFTIYRWGTS
+468 
-478 YTGTLLGSFAMR
+478 
-490 IDNIKMYFKDE
+490 
-501 KEDISGQESKITINE
+501 
-516 SNNVKQSFDFKYGQ
+516 
-530 IPDSSG
+530 
-536 GYLAFAG
+536 
-543 GLHDNDDYHTPLT
+543 
-556 DWYRSAFPGNK
+556 
-567 YNLLELVGRGL
+567 
-578 AHHGK
+578 
-583 KARKIMTGT
+583 
-592 ILFDGQDFSK
+592 
-602 ILVIDNE
+602 
-609 KYVINGGTYDVT
+609 
-621 KETLTGE
+621 
-628 FIEVE
+628 
-633 PYSTDDYVITGGAV
+633 
-647 SGGSS
+647 
-652 NISTGGNRDTLLWTD
+652 
-667 NAANTKRVNELGMA
+667 
-681 TSDDLAGSNLLIDNP
+681 
-696 EWSEA
+696 
-701 KRISADM
+701 
-708 LDDKFYWD
+708 
-716 KSLDTTEDKSDKD
+716 
-729 SWIIR
+729 
-734 TKHSIVSDKG
+734 KG

-773 EVPTADRVMVQ
+773 AVPTADRVMVQ

-832 GKPTVYPTNWANIA
+832 GKPTVYPTSWEL
-846 DKPTVYPTTWTSVTG
+846 VTG
-861 RPTKLSQFT
+861 RPTKLSDLT

-916 GTLSGG
+916 GSLSGG

-1139 VSPASIYRGT
+1139 VSPASIYRGA

-1229 AITPDGYP
+1229 AIIPDGYP

-1266 THLWADIT
+1266 THLWANIT

-1295 SSFAQIKSYN
+1295 SSFAQIKSYTY
-1305 FPSGGVN
+1305 PDGGIN

-1321 NIQAHFPGAEYSC
+1321 NIQAHFPGHEYSC
-1334 IWQGKDYQGT
+1334 IWQGKDFRGV
-1344 ILQLKLR
+1344 IFQLKLK
-1351 DYANVQS
+1351 DYYTQS
-1358 MMYRGSLTKTWRT
+1358 MMYRGGETKTWRT

-1404 VLRIKATSYPQIS
+1404 VLRVKATSYPQIS

-1736 TYYPVTMNLGA
+1736 TYYPVTMYLGN
-1747 HNTVRIS
+1747 HHTVRIS
-1754 VIVALNS
+1754 VLVALDS

-1771 SGFSVRFIEEV
+1771 SGYSVRFIEEV
-1782 NGSGWGISE
+1782 NGSGWGTSE
-1791 VSRNILANE
+1791 VSRSILANE

-1850 NASQSVSPRTDTMD
+1850 TASQSVSPRTDTMD
-1864 LRMAANGNG
+1864 LRTAALGSG
-1873 IAVSKLYAHNSIEI
+1873 IAINKLYAHNSIEI

-1902 GNLVATGGVTSL
+1902 GNLVATGGVT
-1914 ATA
+1914 AYQ